1 MAKNLSRK
9 ITIYIDGKPAE
20 ASLEQLQDR
29 LRKLNNEQQRLPI
42 GTQEYIDK
50 SKEIGKIRQ
59 ILHDQK
65 VAVNNLGDNWLYA
78 SEKLANFSNVI
89 MGIQTIFQMADA
101 GIGKLKDLVA
111 DAAELDDAYADVMK
125 TTGLTRDEVLKLNE
139 SFKKM
144 DTRTA
149 REQLNQLAYEAGKL
163 GINSTQQ
170 VEQFVRAAD
179 KINIALGDV
188 LGEGAMV
195 TIGKLADVYS
205 KSTAQLTAAGDD
217 LEKKMLSI
225 GSAVNQLGQ
234 SSTAN
239 EGYLVEFLSRMG
251 GIATQANLS
260 ADAILGFASALDQ
273 DMMKQEMSATAFQKF
288 IMQLIKK
295 PAEFA
300 AAAHMEVKE
309 FSDLMQRD
317 MNEALLRVLEG
328 FKGQGGLVSLQPIF
342 EDLGLD
348 AARAASVISSMANSI
363 DQIREAQAIA
373 NDELTTGSSIIR
385 EFTTKNNTMQAQA
398 EKAKKAFQDMRLELG
413 EQLYPIVIHL
423 TRLSTSVIKGL
434 SGYLTLWRE
443 NRVAAAALTTA
454 TVTLVGWITRHRI
467 ATLASNAAT
476 AIKNKLDNLA
486 RISTLRK
493 AAATAKAKEAEE
505 AARLAYFKSRL
516 EEEKKI
522 LADRSYQLSEAG
534 LQRQTIAATEAQ
546 RWQTLVTKQQTVA
559 TEASSAAAKAHRAA
573 LLSIPWG
580 IIIAALTTVTA
591 LAVKAYRNSE
601 GFKISKAIKDAG
613 HQAAEAQG
621 KLRVL
626 RDRLEESKIGTEQYK
641 QALDELK
648 ELYPDIIAKHID
660 EEGHIRDL
668 AKAYQ
673 ELSAAARQS
682 AMDRVFAE
690 KTEEAYAD
698 LADVVSDSMDKI
710 RLHLKANHGNT
721 VSEAE
726 WDEVFKK
733 INIEVGKVADGTHTW
748 EEAMKRVKN
757 MYDEYG
763 IHGTHKSLFGDPV
776 NSSVDIAKALKTVQE
791 QYEKTEHIIARYSK
805 KLNQAGQEESQ
816 ATFSSLENA
825 RKRKDAVEAEI
836 SVLKKRMELL
846 SKRIGNGYDG
856 QAQYEQMKNRLYDL
870 EATARGTANEIAN
883 IEKALSGMSVEQ
895 MKIRA
900 EAVKQEIA
908 TLQYKMHVMGSV
920 AFVDFLTKKGLEDN
934 QAKIEQ
940 LNREWQTLSQEIEKA
955 EAAAAKAAS
964 GDAPTIA
971 SGNAE
976 KDLKKWQ
983 QVKEQAERLI
993 SDFNAKAQTGLSK
1006 TLAEIENRSASLRRD
1021 IEDSVG
1027 ATRQQKDALIAQVN
1041 EAEAAYKQTKI
1052 DEYIKKLTTEAEKFA
1067 KSNTSNEKLKQ
1078 VRDAAAR
1085 LARQL
1090 AEIDNQIN
1098 AINDDLQRKDISDS
1112 QRQQLE
1118 ALIQQY
1124 AAARQQ
1130 LSASAF
1136 RGIDTAVDTSS
1147 FSLSGDAAKDARAYA
1162 TLTGQIRNARQATE
1176 ELRNLTTNP
1185 DLRNEYEAQLTD
1197 LEEQQRTLDE
1207 IFSGAEQFANK
1218 VRKGKLLDNLISNLQ
1233 FFGDQALDILGNI
1246 FQIVNNIGQRELR
1259 EAEQLKDRNIANL
1272 DDQLAHGLISQEQY
1286 DNRKTKLE
1294 EDYQAKQKEIELE
1307 AWRREKLLNSS
1318 QAAMAGALA
1327 ILRVWSDAGNGP
1339 TAMRAVQTAIVGAA
1353 TLAQIAA
1360 IADEPEPYA
1369 RGGYVRDK
1377 KIMVGEAGSE
1387 WIASHRLLSDPVT
1400 APVIAALDSYQRFPA
1415 MAAVNMPAVN
1425 QVSQQRSESSRI
1437 NAALLAEMRRL
1448 ADYLSDPANRR
1459 AVISRRTQ
1467 ETFDANENFLR
1478 NAARL

>member
-9 ITIYIDGKPAE
+9 VTIYIDGKPAE
-20 ASLEQLQDR
+20 ASIQQLYQR
-29 LRKLNNEQQRLPI
+29 ISQLRNEQAKLPI
-42 GTQEYIDK
+42 GTQEYIEK
-50 SKEIGKIRQ
+50 SRELARLNAIYK
-59 ILHDQK
+59 DQK
-65 VAVNNLGDNWLYA
+65 SAVNDLGNSWKSTADH
-78 SEKLANFSNVI
+78 LANFSTI
-89 MGIQTIFQMADA
+89 LMGIKTLWGKASDA
-101 GIGKLKDLVA
+101 SAIISDLVA
-111 DAAELDDAYADVMK
+111 DAAELDDVYADVMK
-125 TTGLTRDEVLKLNE
+125 TTGLTRDQVLQLNE

-163 GINSTQQ
+163 GISSSQQ

-195 TIGKLADVYS
+195 TIGKLADVYA

-309 FSDLMQRD
+309 FTELMQRD

-328 FKGQGGLVSLQPIF
+328 FKGSGGLVSLQPIF

-385 EFTTKNNTMQAQA
+385 EFTSKNNTMQAQA

-413 EQLYPIVIHL
+413 EQLYPVVIHL

-434 SGYLTLWRE
+434 SGYLTLWKE
-443 NRVAAAALTTA
+443 NRAAAAALTTA
-454 TVTLVGWITRHRI
+454 TVTLVAWITRHRI

-476 AIKNKLDNLA
+476 AIKNKLDNLS
-486 RISTLRK
+486 RISSLRS
-493 AAATAKAKEAEE
+493 AAATAKATAAEE
-505 AARLAYFKSRL
+505 AERLAYFKNRL

-522 LADRSYQLSEAG
+522 LADRTLQYTEAG
-534 LQRQTIAATEAQ
+534 LQRQTIAAAEAQ
-546 RWQTLVTKQQTVA
+546 RWQALVTKQQTVA
-559 TEASSAAAKAHRAA
+559 TSAATAAAKAHRAA
-573 LLSIPWG
+573 LLAVPWG
-580 IIIAALTTVTA
+580 LIIASVTA
-591 LAVKAYRNSE
+591 LAAGIYSVWQNSKKAKQE
-601 GFKISKAIKDAG
+601 KFLADVA
-613 HQAAEAQG
+613 HQAGEAQG
-621 KLRVL
+621 RLNVLFDTLR
-626 RDRLEESKIGTEQYK
+626 RTTAGSNEYRQALEELRSQ
-641 QALDELK
+641 
-648 ELYPDIIAKHID
+648 YPDLIAQHID
-660 EEGHIRDL
+660 EEGRLRNLESAYRD
-668 AKAYQ
+668 
-673 ELSAAARQS
+673 LSAAARQS
-682 AMDRVFAE
+682 VYDRMFADKVAE
-690 KTEEAYAD
+690 SQGELAKKEQDTMKTIGKHIDRLAKNLSDAERTVIKQRFNALVVEAAESETSITD
-698 LADVVSDSMDKI
+698 IMS
-710 RLHLKANHGNT
+710 RLHDEFNRAGIERHTMGASIIVEELMRMRGAANL
-721 VSEAE
+721 A
-726 WDEVFKK
+726 K
-733 INIEVGKVADGTHTW
+733 
-748 EEAMKRVKN
+748 
-757 MYDEYG
+757 
-763 IHGTHKSLFGDPV
+763 
-776 NSSVDIAKALKTVQE
+776 KALEDLRVEMGASVNDPFGLQGKNLSQ
-791 QYEKTEHIIARYSK
+791 
-805 KLNQAGQEESQ
+805 LNAE
-816 ATFSSLENA
+816 LET
-825 RKRKDAVEAEI
+825 
-836 SVLKKRMELL
+836 
-846 SKRIGNGYDG
+846 
-856 QAQYEQMKNRLYDL
+856 AQRRL
-870 EATARGTANEIAN
+870 RSFQR
-883 IEKALSGMSVEQ
+883 ALDQGRE
-895 MKIRA
+895 
-900 EAVKQEIA
+900 
-908 TLQYKMHVMGSV
+908 G
-920 AFVDFLTKKGLEDN
+920 F
-934 QAKIEQ
+934 QAKIDNETA
-940 LNREWQTLSQEIEKA
+940 RIKA
-955 EAAAAKAAS
+955 IKQA
-964 GDAPTIA
+964 IA
-971 SGNAE
+971 SIPSTQSIPSTPSIESTQSTSTIPDPNQAE
-976 KDLKKWQ
+976 NDLKKWQ

-1021 IEDSVG
+1021 IEESVG

-1041 EAEAAYKQTKI
+1041 EAEDAYKRAKI

-1067 KSNTSNEKLKQ
+1067 KSDTSNEKLKQ

-1085 LARQL
+1085 LAQQL
-1090 AEIDNQIN
+1090 AEIDSQIN
-1098 AINDDLQRKDISDS
+1098 AIADDLQRSDISGS

-1147 FSLSGDAAKDARAYA
+1147 FSLSGDIDKDTKEYER
-1162 TLTGQIRNARQATE
+1162 LTKQIENARQATE
-1176 ELRNLTTNP
+1176 ELSNLAKDP
-1185 DLRNEYEAQLTD
+1185 AQRQEYELQTLALI
-1197 LEEQQRTLDE
+1197 EQQRTLDE

-1246 FQIVNNIGQRELR
+1246 FQIVNNIGQRELK
-1259 EAEQLKDRNIANL
+1259 EAEDLKDQNIKNL
-1272 DDQLAHGLISQEQY
+1272 DDQLAQGLITQEQY
-1286 DNRKTKLE
+1286 DKRKAKLE
-1294 EDYQAKQKEIELE
+1294 EDYQAKQKEIELA
-1307 AWRREKLLNSS
+1307 AWRREKWLNASE
-1318 QAAMAGALA
+1318 AAMAAALA
-1327 ILRVWSDAGNGP
+1327 ILRVWSDAGNGS
-1339 TAMRAVQTAIVGAA
+1339 TAMRAAKTAVVGAA

-1360 IADEPEPYA
+1360 IASEPEPYA

-1400 APVIAALDSYQRFPA
+1400 APVIATLDSYQRLPA

-1425 QVSQQRSESSRI
+1425 QVSQQRNESSRI

-1448 ADYLSDPANRR
+1448 ADYLSDPANRH

>member
-20 ASLEQLQDR
+20 ASLNDLRDHIKKLEREQA
-29 LRKLNNEQQRLPI
+29 KLPL
-42 GTQEYIDK
+42 GTQEYIEK
-50 SKEIGKIRQ
+50 SKELSRLKGIVLEQRAA
-59 ILHDQK
+59 LNDL
-65 VAVNNLGDNWLYA
+65 NNSWKSA
-78 SEKLANFSNVI
+78 SEKLAGYSNI
-89 MGIQTIFQMADA
+89 LMGIQSLFQMADA

-125 TTGLTRDEVLKLNE
+125 TTGLTRDQVLQLNE

-309 FSDLMQRD
+309 FTELMQRD

-413 EQLYPIVIHL
+413 EQLYPVVIHL

-434 SGYLTLWRE
+434 SGYLTLWKE
-443 NRVAAAALTTA
+443 NRAAAAALTTA
-454 TVTLVGWITRHRI
+454 TVTLVAWITRHRI

-476 AIKNKLDNLA
+476 AIKNKLDDLA

-493 AAATAKAKEAEE
+493 AAATAKATAAVEKE
-505 AARLAYFKSRL
+505 RLAALKAEL
-516 EEEKKI
+516 AEAKKI
-522 LADRSYQLSEAG
+522 ATMKVEASDYSALTVKTMAQG
-534 LQRQTIAATEAQ
+534 RATSLLTAITEQ
-546 RWQTLVTKQQTVA
+546 ETVA
-559 TEASSAAAKAHRAA
+559 TEASIAATKAKSAALRATPWGLIIAGISAAAYGLAKLIQHQRRFKTEA
-573 LLSIPWG
+573 SE
-580 IIIAALTTVTA
+580 TNK
-591 LAVKAYRNSE
+591 AVKSQSVEVNYLFDKLERLNSSSEEYRE
-601 GFKISKAIKDAG
+601 TLD
-613 HQAAEAQG
+613 
-621 KLRVL
+621 KLN
-626 RDRLEESKIGTEQYK
+626 Q
-641 QALDELK
+641 
-648 ELYPDIIAKHID
+648 LYPDILSKYTD
-660 EEGHIRDL
+660 EKGRLLDL
-668 AKAYQ
+668 
-673 ELSAAARQS
+673 AAARQ
-682 AMDRVFAE
+682 AVI
-690 KTEEAYAD
+690 
-698 LADVVSDSMDKI
+698 DKI
-710 RLHLKANHGNT
+710 REQVVEQRKLDKLSEIAGDFGET
-721 VSEAE
+721 QERELQRLRETLRSQSLFEDVSRLLPKDYSAPA
-726 WDEVFKK
+726 DYHD
-733 INIEVGKVADGTHTW
+733 ILGKVRNATTGKGFINWGALDRQVYRYVKAVN
-748 EEAMKRVKN
+748 EAYYETKEFN
-757 MYDEYG
+757 ELYAGLGGNEDNNPDPFQLAG
-763 IHGTHKSLFGDPV
+763 KSLQQLQSELQAAQQRLQAFNRAVSQGREGFSDKV
-776 NSSVDIAKALKTVQE
+776 A
-791 QYEKTEHIIARYSK
+791 TE
-805 KLNQAGQEESQ
+805 
-816 ATFSSLENA
+816 
-825 RKRKDAVEAEI
+825 
-836 SVLKKRMELL
+836 
-846 SKRIGNGYDG
+846 
-856 QAQYEQMKNRLYDL
+856 
-870 EATARGTANEIAN
+870 TARI
-883 IEKALSGMSVEQ
+883 KA
-895 MKIRA
+895 I
-900 EAVKQEIA
+900 KQA
-908 TLQYKMHVMGSV
+908 
-920 AFVDFLTKKGLEDN
+920 
-934 QAKIEQ
+934 
-940 LNREWQTLSQEIEKA
+940 
-955 EAAAAKAAS
+955 
-964 GDAPTIA
+964 IA
-971 SGNAE
+971 SIPSIKSIESTQSTSTIPDPKQAE
-976 KDLKKWQ
+976 KDLKKWE

-993 SDFNAKAQTGLSK
+993 SDFSAKAQSGLSR

-1021 IEDSVG
+1021 IEESVG

-1041 EAEAAYKQTKI
+1041 EAEAAYKQAKI
-1052 DEYIKKLTTEAEKFA
+1052 DEYIKKLNTEAA
-1067 KSNTSNEKLKQ
+1067 KLGDTGSQ
-1078 VRDAAAR
+1078 PVDRVRQAAAR
-1085 LARQL
+1085 LAQQL

-1124 AAARQQ
+1124 AAAKQQ

-1147 FSLSGDAAKDARAYA
+1147 FSLSGDVAKDAKEYER
-1162 TLTGQIRNARQATE
+1162 LSQQISNARQATE
-1176 ELRNLTTNP
+1176 ELEKYATNP
-1185 DLRNEYEAQLTD
+1185 AQRQEYELQTLALI
-1197 LEEQQRTLDE
+1197 EQQRTLDE
-1207 IFSGAEQFANK
+1207 IYSGAEQFADK
-1218 VRKGKLLDNLISNLQ
+1218 VRQGKLLDNLISNLQ

-1272 DDQLAHGLISQEQY
+1272 DDQLAQGLISQEQY
-1286 DNRKTKLE
+1286 DKRKTKLE
-1294 EDYQAKQKEIELE
+1294 EDYQTKQKEIELA

-1318 QAAMAGALA
+1318 QAAMAAALA
-1327 ILRVWSDAGNGP
+1327 ILRVWSDAGNGT
-1339 TAMRAVQTAIVGAA
+1339 TAMRAVQTAVVGAA
-1353 TLAQIAA
+1353 TLSQIAA
-1360 IADEPEPYA
+1360 IASEPEPYA

-1425 QVSQQRSESSRI
+1425 QVSQQRNESSRI

>member
-20 ASLEQLQDR
+20 ASLNDLRDHIKKLEREQA
-29 LRKLNNEQQRLPI
+29 KLPL
-42 GTQEYIDK
+42 GTQEYIEK
-50 SKEIGKIRQ
+50 SKELSRLKGIVLEQRAA
-59 ILHDQK
+59 LNDL
-65 VAVNNLGDNWLYA
+65 NNSWKSA
-78 SEKLANFSNVI
+78 SEKLAGYSYI
-89 MGIQTIFQMADA
+89 LMGIQSLFQMADA

-111 DAAELDDAYADVMK
+111 DAASLDDAYADVMK

-309 FSDLMQRD
+309 FTELMQRD

-348 AARAASVISSMANSI
+348 TARAASVISSMANSI

-413 EQLYPIVIHL
+413 EQLYPVVIHL

-434 SGYLTLWRE
+434 SGYLSLWKE
-443 NRVAAAALTTA
+443 NWAAAAALTTA
-454 TVTLVGWITRHRI
+454 TVTLVAWITRHRI

-493 AAATAKAKEAEE
+493 AAATAKATAAVEKE
-505 AARLAYFKSRL
+505 RLAALKAEL
-516 EEEKKI
+516 AEAKKI
-522 LADRSYQLSEAG
+522 ATMKVEASDYSALTVKTMAQG
-534 LQRQTIAATEAQ
+534 RATSLLTAI
-546 RWQTLVTKQQTVA
+546 TKQETVA
-559 TEASSAAAKAHRAA
+559 TEASIAATKAKSAALRATPWGLIIAGISAAAY
-573 LLSIPWG
+573 G
-580 IIIAALTTVTA
+580 
-591 LAVKAYRNSE
+591 LAKLIQHQRRFKTEASE
-601 GFKISKAIKDAG
+601 TNKAIAS
-613 HQAAEAQG
+613 QSTEANYLFD
-621 KLRVL
+621 KLE
-626 RDRLEESKIGTEQYK
+626 RLNSSSEEYK
-641 QALDELK
+641 ETLDKLNQ
-648 ELYPDIIAKHID
+648 LYPDILKKYDLERA
-660 EEGHIRDL
+660 GLMAIRN
-668 AKAYQ
+668 
-673 ELSAAARQS
+673 ARQE
-682 AMDRVFAE
+682 VI
-690 KTEEAYAD
+690 
-698 LADVVSDSMDKI
+698 DKI
-710 RLHLKANHGNT
+710 REQIVEQRRLDKL
-721 VSEAE
+721 SELEGDYTEKYENAA
-726 WDEVFKK
+726 KK
-733 INIEVGKVADGTHTW
+733 IQSIIGNQQQFNDIMAALPKSYTEDVTAYTKAAALAGEKYEAIIPHIVRIQKIQKDLYNDQKEYNDLYNAIFGKDSQSDTDNDPFNLAGKSIVTLKKQL
-748 EEAMKRVKN
+748 EKFQK
-757 MYDEYG
+757 EYKD
-763 IHGTHKSLFGDPV
+763 IIVQV
-776 NSSVDIAKALKTVQE
+776 NS
-791 QYEKTEHIIARYSK
+791 
-805 KLNQAGQEESQ
+805 
-816 ATFSSLENA
+816 
-825 RKRKDAVEAEI
+825 
-836 SVLKKRMELL
+836 
-846 SKRIGNGYDG
+846 
-856 QAQYEQMKNRLYDL
+856 
-870 EATARGTANEIAN
+870 
-883 IEKALSGMSVEQ
+883 
-895 MKIRA
+895 
-900 EAVKQEIA
+900 
-908 TLQYKMHVMGSV
+908 LQ
-920 AFVDFLTKKGLEDN
+920 
-934 QAKIEQ
+934 QQ
-940 LNREWQTLSQEIEKA
+940 LNDSSNKRGDRSGIELQLYRANQQADNLNKKMEAYRQAITNLSPKPE
-955 EAAAAKAAS
+955 
-964 GDAPTIA
+964 PTSSSTSDFIPDPKQ
-971 SGNAE
+971 AE

-993 SDFNAKAQTGLSK
+993 SDFSAKAQSGLSR

-1021 IEDSVG
+1021 IEESVG

-1041 EAEAAYKQTKI
+1041 EAEAAYKQAKI
-1052 DEYIKKLTTEAEKFA
+1052 DEYIKKLNTEAEKFA
-1067 KSNTSNEKLKQ
+1067 KSNTSNEKLNQ

-1085 LARQL
+1085 LAQQL

-1098 AINDDLQRKDISDS
+1098 AIADDLQRKDISDS

-1124 AAARQQ
+1124 AAAKQQ

-1147 FSLSGDAAKDARAYA
+1147 FSLSGDLAKDAKAYA

-1176 ELRNLTTNP
+1176 ELRNLATDP

-1272 DDQLAHGLISQEQY
+1272 DDQLAQGLISQEQY

-1294 EDYQAKQKEIELE
+1294 EDYQAKQKEIELA

-1327 ILRVWSDAGNGP
+1327 ILRVWSEAGNGP
-1339 TAMRAVQTAIVGAA
+1339 TTARAAQTVIVGAA

>member
-1 MAKNLSRK
+1 MAKTLSRK
-9 ITIYIDGKPAE
+9 VTIYIDGKPAE
-20 ASLEQLQDR
+20 ASLKDIRSQIQILEREQA
-29 LRKLNNEQQRLPI
+29 KLPI
-42 GTQEYIDK
+42 GTQEYIEK
-50 SKEIGKIRQ
+50 SMELRRLKGV
-59 ILHDQK
+59 ILDQK
-65 VAVNNLGDNWLYA
+65 VAINGLETSWRSA
-78 SEKLANFSNVI
+78 SEKLASYSNVL
-89 MGIQTIFQMADA
+89 MGLQSIFQMADA

-125 TTGLTRDEVLKLNE
+125 TTGLTRDQVLQLNE

-217 LEKKMLSI
+217 LERKMLSI

-260 ADAILGFASALDQ
+260 ADAILGYASALDQ

-288 IMQLIKK
+288 IMQLIKQ

-309 FSDLMQRD
+309 FTELMQRD

-443 NRVAAAALTTA
+443 NRAAAVALTTA
-454 TVTLVGWITRHRI
+454 TVTLVGWITRYRI
-467 ATLASNAAT
+467 ATIASNAAT
-476 AIKNKLDNLA
+476 AIKNKFNDLA

-559 TEASSAAAKAHRAA
+559 TEASTAAAKAHRAA

-757 MYDEYG
+757 LYDVYG

-908 TLQYKMHVMGSV
+908 TLQYKMHVMGSL

-993 SDFNAKAQTGLSK
+993 SDFSAKAQSGLSR

-1021 IEDSVG
+1021 IEESVG

-1041 EAEAAYKQTKI
+1041 EAEAAYKQAKI
-1052 DEYIKKLTTEAEKFA
+1052 DEYIKKLNTEAA
-1067 KSNTSNEKLKQ
+1067 KLGDTGSQ
-1078 VRDAAAR
+1078 PVDRVRQAAAR
-1085 LARQL
+1085 LAQQL
-1090 AEIDNQIN
+1090 AEIDSQIN
-1098 AINDDLQRKDISDS
+1098 VIADDLQRSDISDT
-1112 QRQQLE
+1112 QRQQLQ

-1124 AAARQQ
+1124 SAAKQQ

-1147 FSLSGDAAKDARAYA
+1147 FSLSGDVAKDAHAYA
-1162 TLTGQIRNARQATE
+1162 ALTGQIRNARQATE
-1176 ELRNLTTNP
+1176 QLRNLATDP
-1185 DLRNEYEAQLTD
+1185 ALRNEYEAQLTD

-1207 IFSGAEQFANK
+1207 IYSGAEQFANK

-1272 DDQLAHGLISQEQY
+1272 DDQLAQGLISQEQY
-1286 DNRKTKLE
+1286 DKRKAKLE

-1318 QAAMAGALA
+1318 QAAMAAALA
-1327 ILRVWSDAGNGP
+1327 ILRVWSDAGNGT
-1339 TAMRAVQTAIVGAA
+1339 TAMRAVQTAVVGAA

-1360 IADEPEPYA
+1360 IANEPEPYA

-1400 APVIAALDSYQRFPA
+1400 APVIAALDSYQRLPA
-1415 MAAVNMPAVN
+1415 MAAVNLPAVN
-1425 QVSQQRSESSRI
+1425 QVSSQRNESSRI

>member
-9 ITIYIDGKPAE
+9 VTIYIDGKPAE
-20 ASLEQLQDR
+20 ASLEQLQQR
-29 LRKLNNEQQRLPI
+29 LRKLSNEQQRLPI

-50 SKEIGKIRQ
+50 SKEIRRIQQ

-65 VAVNNLGDNWLYA
+65 VAVNDLGNNWLYA

-89 MGIQTIFQMADA
+89 MGIQTLFQMADA

-111 DAAELDDAYADVMK
+111 DAASLDDAYADVMK

-195 TIGKLADVYS
+195 TIGKLADVYA

-309 FSDLMQRD
+309 FTELMQRD

-413 EQLYPIVIHL
+413 EQLYPVVIHL
-423 TRLSTSVIKGL
+423 TRLSTTAIKGL
-434 SGYLTLWRE
+434 SGYLTLWKE
-443 NRVAAAALTTA
+443 NRFAAAALTTA

-559 TEASSAAAKAHRAA
+559 TAAATAATKAQRTA
-573 LLSIPWG
+573 LLSLPWG
-580 IIIAALTTVTA
+580 IIIVAVTA
-591 LAVKAYRNSE
+591 LAVK
-601 GFKISKAIKDAG
+601 ISNLVK
-613 HQAAEAQG
+613 QQRRFNAEAEETNGQIKSQSKEANYLFS
-621 KLRVL
+621 KLEACVEGTDEYRQTL
-626 RDRLEESKIGTEQYK
+626 DRLNQ
-641 QALDELK
+641 
-648 ELYPDIIAKHID
+648 LYPDILAKYTD
-660 EEGHIRDL
+660 EEGRL
-668 AKAYQ
+668 
-673 ELSAAARQS
+673 LNLAAARQ
-682 AMDRVFAE
+682 AVI
-690 KTEEAYAD
+690 
-698 LADVVSDSMDKI
+698 DKI
-710 RLHLKANHGNT
+710 REQVIEQRKLDHLSEIAGTFGEKQEKSLSRIQRVLSRWYDDDQAAKIFTRIKNLLPEDYGVRITAAQQKDIIDRIKDYVPKAWDENMNPLVNRVNDYIYAVNQAYSDTQEFEKLYEGFGHNEDPFGLAGK
-721 VSEAE
+721 SLQALEAE
-726 WDEVFKK
+726 LQASNKK
-733 INIEVGKVADGTHTW
+733 IA
-748 EEAMKRVKN
+748 
-757 MYDEYG
+757 
-763 IHGTHKSLFGDPV
+763 SF
-776 NSSVDIAKALKTVQE
+776 Q
-791 QYEKTEHIIARYSK
+791 
-805 KLNQAGQEESQ
+805 
-816 ATFSSLENA
+816 
-825 RKRKDAVEAEI
+825 
-836 SVLKKRMELL
+836 
-846 SKRIGNGYDG
+846 
-856 QAQYEQMKNRLYDL
+856 
-870 EATARGTANEIAN
+870 RGLDQGRE
-883 IEKALSGMSVEQ
+883 G
-895 MKIRA
+895 
-900 EAVKQEIA
+900 
-908 TLQYKMHVMGSV
+908 
-920 AFVDFLTKKGLEDN
+920 F
-934 QAKIEQ
+934 QAKIDNETAR
-940 LNREWQTLSQEIEKA
+940 LKA
-955 EAAAAKAAS
+955 IQKAIAS
-964 GDAPTIA
+964 INSTQSTQSTPTAQPAPTTDPEQ
-971 SGNAE
+971 AE
-976 KDLKKWQ
+976 KDLKKWE

-993 SDFNAKAQTGLSK
+993 SDFSAKAQSGLSR

-1021 IEDSVG
+1021 IEQSVG

-1041 EAEAAYKQTKI
+1041 EAEAAYKQAKI
-1052 DEYIKKLTTEAEKFA
+1052 DEYIKKLNTEAEKFA
-1067 KSNTSNEKLKQ
+1067 KSNTSNEKLNQ

-1085 LARQL
+1085 LAQQL
-1090 AEIDNQIN
+1090 SEIDNQIN
-1098 AINDDLQRKDISDS
+1098 AIADDLQRKDISDS

-1124 AAARQQ
+1124 AAAKQQ

-1147 FSLSGDAAKDARAYA
+1147 FSLSGDVAKDSKAYA

-1176 ELRNLTTNP
+1176 ELRDLATDP
-1185 DLRNEYEAQLTD
+1185 DLRNEYEAQLTE

-1207 IFSGAEQFANK
+1207 IYSGAEQFANK

-1246 FQIVNNIGQRELR
+1246 FKIVDNIGQKELN
-1259 EAEQLKDRNIANL
+1259 EAEDLKDKNIKNL
-1272 DDQLAHGLISQEQY
+1272 DDQLAQGLITQEQY
-1286 DNRKTKLE
+1286 DKRKAKLE
-1294 EDYQAKQKEIELE
+1294 EDYQAKQKEIELA
-1307 AWRREKLLNSS
+1307 AWRREKWLNASE
-1318 QAAMAGALA
+1318 AAMAAALA
-1327 ILRVWSDAGNGP
+1327 ILRVWSDAGNGT
-1339 TAMRAVQTAIVGAA
+1339 TAMRAAQTAVVGAA

-1360 IADEPEPYA
+1360 IATEPEPYA
-1369 RGGYVRDK
+1369 RGGFVRDK

-1387 WIASHRLLSDPVT
+1387 WIASHRLLTDPVT
-1400 APVIAALDSYQRFPA
+1400 APVIAALDNYQRLPS
-1415 MAAVNMPAVN
+1415 MAAVNMPAVR
-1425 QVSQQRSESSRI
+1425 QVSQQRNESARI
-1437 NAALLAEMRRL
+1437 NAALLVEVQRL
-1448 ADYLSDPANRR
+1448 AAYLSDPDNRR

-1478 NAARL
+1478 SIARL

>member
-9 ITIYIDGKPAE
+9 VTIYIDGKPAE
-20 ASLEQLQDR
+20 ASIQQLNAQLNR
-29 LRKLNNEQQRLPI
+29 LLNVQKKLPI

-50 SKEIGKIRQ
+50 TNEIARIRQ
-59 ILHDQK
+59 ILHDQS
-65 VAVNNLGDNWLYA
+65 VAANDLGNSWKSATDKIAQY
-78 SEKLANFSNVI
+78 STFI
-89 MGIQTIFQMADA
+89 MGLQSIFQMADA

-195 TIGKLADVYS
+195 TIGKLAEVYA

-309 FSDLMQRD
+309 FTELMQRD

-413 EQLYPIVIHL
+413 EQLYPVVIHL
-423 TRLSTSVIKGL
+423 TRLSTSVTKGL

-443 NRVAAAALTTA
+443 NRAAAAALTTA
-454 TVTLVGWITRHRI
+454 TVTLVAWITRHRI
-467 ATLASNAAT
+467 ATLGLTAANIKRKAAAALEAAGNSILNATIKAGTVATKTATVAKQQASLVSLRLQKAHIALAASNKTVSYTIDGIKYSSDRLTAARNLDIAITRQQATANKTLAASFKAVPWGWVIAIVTTAAT
-476 AIKNKLDNLA
+476 AISGLYNNSKKVKQEKFLDDVA
-486 RISTLRK
+486 RQAGVAQGRLNYLFDTLRRT
-493 AAATAKAKEAEE
+493 TAGSKQYNQA
-505 AARLAYFKSRL
+505 L
-516 EEEKKI
+516 EE
-522 LADRSYQLSEAG
+522 LRSQ
-534 LQRQTIAATEAQ
+534 
-546 RWQTLVTKQQTVA
+546 
-559 TEASSAAAKAHRAA
+559 
-573 LLSIPWG
+573 
-580 IIIAALTTVTA
+580 
-591 LAVKAYRNSE
+591 
-601 GFKISKAIKDAG
+601 
-613 HQAAEAQG
+613 
-621 KLRVL
+621 
-626 RDRLEESKIGTEQYK
+626 
-641 QALDELK
+641 
-648 ELYPDIIAKHID
+648 YPDLIAQHID
-660 EEGHIRDL
+660 EEGKLRNLEAAYKDL
-668 AKAYQ
+668 
-673 ELSAAARQS
+673 SNAARQS
-682 AMDRVFAE
+682 VYDRMFADKVAE
-690 KTEEAYAD
+690 SQGELAKKEQDTMKTIGKHIDRLAKNLSDAERTVIKQRFNALVVEAAESETSIID
-698 LADVVSDSMDKI
+698 IMS
-710 RLHLKANHGNT
+710 RLHDEFNRAGIERHTTGASIIVNELMRMRGEANL
-721 VSEAE
+721 A
-726 WDEVFKK
+726 K
-733 INIEVGKVADGTHTW
+733 
-748 EEAMKRVKN
+748 
-757 MYDEYG
+757 
-763 IHGTHKSLFGDPV
+763 
-776 NSSVDIAKALKTVQE
+776 KALEDLRVEMGASVNDPFGLQGKNLSQ
-791 QYEKTEHIIARYSK
+791 
-805 KLNQAGQEESQ
+805 LNAE
-816 ATFSSLENA
+816 LET
-825 RKRKDAVEAEI
+825 
-836 SVLKKRMELL
+836 
-846 SKRIGNGYDG
+846 
-856 QAQYEQMKNRLYDL
+856 AQRRL
-870 EATARGTANEIAN
+870 RSFQR
-883 IEKALSGMSVEQ
+883 ALDQGRE
-895 MKIRA
+895 
-900 EAVKQEIA
+900 
-908 TLQYKMHVMGSV
+908 G
-920 AFVDFLTKKGLEDN
+920 F
-934 QAKIEQ
+934 QAKIDTETA
-940 LNREWQTLSQEIEKA
+940 RIKA
-955 EAAAAKAAS
+955 IKQA
-964 GDAPTIA
+964 IA
-971 SGNAE
+971 SIPSTPSIESTQPTSTIPDPKQAE

-983 QVKEQAERLI
+983 QVKEQAERFI
-993 SDFNAKAQTGLSK
+993 SDFSAKAQSGLSR

-1021 IEDSVG
+1021 IEESVG
-1027 ATRQQKDALIAQVN
+1027 ATRQQKDALIAQVG
-1041 EAEAAYKQTKI
+1041 EAEAAYKQAKI
-1052 DEYIKKLTTEAEKFA
+1052 DEYIKKLNTEAEKFA
-1067 KSNTSNEKLKQ
+1067 KSNTSNEKLNQ

-1085 LARQL
+1085 LAQQL

-1098 AINDDLQRKDISDS
+1098 AIADDLQRSDISDS

-1147 FSLSGDAAKDARAYA
+1147 FSLSGDIDKDAKEYER
-1162 TLTGQIRNARQATE
+1162 LTQQISNARQATE
-1176 ELRNLTTNP
+1176 ELEKYATNP
-1185 DLRNEYEAQLTD
+1185 AQRQEYELQTLALI
-1197 LEEQQRTLDE
+1197 EQQRTLDE
-1207 IFSGAEQFANK
+1207 IFSGAEQFADK

-1272 DDQLAHGLISQEQY
+1272 DDQLAQGLISQEQY
-1286 DNRKTKLE
+1286 DKRKTKLE

-1327 ILRVWSDAGNGP
+1327 ILRVWSDAGNGT
-1339 TAMRAVQTAIVGAA
+1339 TAMRAAQTAVVGAA

-1360 IADEPEPYA
+1360 IASEPEPYA

-1425 QVSQQRSESSRI
+1425 QVSQQRNDSSRI

-1478 NAARL
+1478 TAARL

>member
-9 ITIYIDGKPAE
+9 VTIYIDGKPAE
-20 ASLEQLQDR
+20 ASLSDLHNHIKKLEREQA
-29 LRKLNNEQQRLPI
+29 KLPI

-50 SKEIGKIRQ
+50 TKEIARIRQ
-59 ILHDQK
+59 ILHDQSIAAK
-65 VAVNNLGDNWLYA
+65 DLGNNWKSATDKIAQY
-78 SEKLANFSNVI
+78 STFI
-89 MGIQTIFQMADA
+89 MGIQSIFQMADA

-111 DAAELDDAYADVMK
+111 DAAELDDVYADVMK
-125 TTGLTRDEVLKLNE
+125 TTGLTRDQVLQLNE

-260 ADAILGFASALDQ
+260 ADAILGYASALDQ

-309 FSDLMQRD
+309 FTELMQRD

-373 NDELTTGSSIIR
+373 NDELTTGNSIIR

-413 EQLYPIVIHL
+413 EQLYPVVIHL
-423 TRLSTSVIKGL
+423 TRLSTTAIKGL
-434 SGYLTLWRE
+434 SGYLSLWRE
-443 NRVAAAALTTA
+443 NRAAAAALTTA
-454 TVTLVGWITRHRI
+454 TVTLVAWITRHRI

-476 AIKNKLDNLA
+476 AIKNKLDDLA

-493 AAATAKAKEAEE
+493 AAATAKATAAEE
-505 AARLAYFKSRL
+505 AERLAYFKSRL

-546 RWQTLVTKQQTVA
+546 RWQALVTKQQTVA

-573 LLSIPWG
+573 LLAVPWG
-580 IIIAALTTVTA
+580 LIIASVTA
-591 LAVKAYRNSE
+591 LAAGIYSVWQNSKKAKQEKFLANVARQ
-601 GFKISKAIKDAG
+601 AG
-613 HQAAEAQG
+613 EAQG
-621 KLRVL
+621 RLNVLFDTLR
-626 RDRLEESKIGTEQYK
+626 RTTAGSNEYRQALEELRSQ
-641 QALDELK
+641 
-648 ELYPDIIAKHID
+648 YPDLIAQHID
-660 EEGHIRDL
+660 EEGRLRNLESAYRD
-668 AKAYQ
+668 
-673 ELSAAARQS
+673 LSAAARQS
-682 AMDRVFAE
+682 VYDRMFADKVAESQGELAKKEQDAMKTIGRHIDRMAKNISDAE
-690 KTEEAYAD
+690 RTAVKQRFNALVVEAAETETNITD
-698 LADVVSDSMDKI
+698 ILS
-710 RLHLKANHGNT
+710 RLH
-721 VSEAE
+721 
-726 WDEVFKK
+726 DELSR
-733 INIEVGKVADGTHTW
+733 A
-748 EEAMKRVKN
+748 
-757 MYDEYG
+757 G
-763 IHGTHKSLFGDPV
+763 IDRHSTG
-776 NSSVDIAKALKTVQE
+776 
-791 QYEKTEHIIARYSK
+791 
-805 KLNQAGQEESQ
+805 
-816 ATFSSLENA
+816 
-825 RKRKDAVEAEI
+825 
-836 SVLKKRMELL
+836 
-846 SKRIGNGYDG
+846 
-856 QAQYEQMKNRLYDL
+856 
-870 EATARGTANEIAN
+870 AN
-883 IEKALSGMSVEQ
+883 IIVNEL
-895 MKIRA
+895 MKIRG
-900 EAVKQEIA
+900 EANLAHQA
-908 TLQYKMHVMGSV
+908 
-920 AFVDFLTKKGLEDN
+920 LEDLRVEMGASVN
-934 QAKIEQ
+934 DPFGLQGKNLSQLNAELETAQRRLRSFQRALDQGREGFQAKIDNETA
-940 LNREWQTLSQEIEKA
+940 RIKA
-955 EAAAAKAAS
+955 IKQA
-964 GDAPTIA
+964 IA
-971 SGNAE
+971 SIPSTQSTSSSPTSTPLADPAQAE

-993 SDFNAKAQTGLSK
+993 SDFSAKAHSGLSR

-1021 IEDSVG
+1021 IEQSVG
-1027 ATRQQKDALIAQVN
+1027 ATRQQKDALIAQVG
-1041 EAEAAYKQTKI
+1041 EAEAAYKQAKI
-1052 DEYIKKLTTEAEKFA
+1052 DEYIKKLNTEAEKFA
-1067 KSNTSNEKLKQ
+1067 KFNTSNEKLNQ

-1085 LARQL
+1085 LAQQL
-1090 AEIDNQIN
+1090 AEIDSQIN
-1098 AINDDLQRKDISDS
+1098 AIADDLQRSDISGS
-1112 QRQQLE
+1112 QRQQFE

-1162 TLTGQIRNARQATE
+1162 ALTGQIRNARQATE
-1176 ELRNLTTNP
+1176 QLRNLATDP
-1185 DLRNEYEAQLTD
+1185 ALLNEYEAQLTD

-1207 IFSGAEQFANK
+1207 IYSSAEQFANK

-1246 FQIVNNIGQRELR
+1246 FQIVNNIGQRELH

-1272 DDQLAHGLISQEQY
+1272 DDQLAQGLISQEQY
-1286 DNRKTKLE
+1286 DKRKTKLE

-1318 QAAMAGALA
+1318 QAAMAAALA
-1327 ILRVWSDAGNGP
+1327 ILRVWSDAGNGT
-1339 TAMRAVQTAIVGAA
+1339 TAMRAVQTAVVGAA

-1360 IADEPEPYA
+1360 IASEPEPYA

-1377 KIMVGEAGSE
+1377 KIMVAEAGSE

-1400 APVIAALDSYQRFPA
+1400 APVIAALDSYQRLPA
-1415 MAAVNMPAVN
+1415 MAAVNLPAVN
-1425 QVSQQRSESSRI
+1425 QVSQQRNESSRI

>member
-1 MAKNLSRK
+1 
-9 ITIYIDGKPAE
+9 
-20 ASLEQLQDR
+20 
-29 LRKLNNEQQRLPI
+29 
-42 GTQEYIDK
+42 
-50 SKEIGKIRQ
+50 
-59 ILHDQK
+59 
-65 VAVNNLGDNWLYA
+65 
-78 SEKLANFSNVI
+78 

-309 FSDLMQRD
+309 FTELMQRD

-413 EQLYPIVIHL
+413 EQLYPVVIHL

-434 SGYLTLWRE
+434 SGYLTLWKE
-443 NRVAAAALTTA
+443 NWAAAAALTTA

-467 ATLASNAAT
+467 ATIASNAAT
-476 AIKNKLDNLA
+476 AIKNKLDDLA

-493 AAATAKAKEAEE
+493 AAATAKATAAVEKERLSTLKAELAE
-505 AARLAYFKSRL
+505 A
-516 EEEKKI
+516 KKI
-522 LADRSYQLSEAG
+522 ATMKVEASDYSALTVKTMAQG
-534 LQRQTIAATEAQ
+534 RATSLLTAI
-546 RWQTLVTKQQTVA
+546 TKQETVA
-559 TEASSAAAKAHRAA
+559 TEASIAASKAKSAALRATPWGLIIAGISAAAYGLAKLIQHQRRFKAEA
-573 LLSIPWG
+573 
-580 IIIAALTTVTA
+580 
-591 LAVKAYRNSE
+591 SE
-601 GFKISKAIKDAG
+601 TNKAIAS
-613 HQAAEAQG
+613 QSTEANYLFD
-621 KLRVL
+621 KLE
-626 RDRLEESKIGTEQYK
+626 RLNSSSEEYK
-641 QALDELK
+641 ETLDKLNQ
-648 ELYPDIIAKHID
+648 LYPDILKKYDLERA
-660 EEGHIRDL
+660 GLMAIRN
-668 AKAYQ
+668 
-673 ELSAAARQS
+673 ARQE
-682 AMDRVFAE
+682 VI
-690 KTEEAYAD
+690 
-698 LADVVSDSMDKI
+698 DKI
-710 RLHLKANHGNT
+710 REQIVEQRRLDKL
-721 VSEAE
+721 SELEGDYTEKYENAA
-726 WDEVFKK
+726 KK
-733 INIEVGKVADGTHTW
+733 IQSIIGNQQQFNDIMAALPKSYTEDVTAYTKAAALAGEKYEAIIPHIVRIQKIQKDLYNDQKEYNDLYNAIFGKDSQSNTDNDPFNLAGKSIVTLKKQL
-748 EEAMKRVKN
+748 EKFQK
-757 MYDEYG
+757 EYKD
-763 IHGTHKSLFGDPV
+763 IIVQV
-776 NSSVDIAKALKTVQE
+776 NS
-791 QYEKTEHIIARYSK
+791 
-805 KLNQAGQEESQ
+805 
-816 ATFSSLENA
+816 
-825 RKRKDAVEAEI
+825 
-836 SVLKKRMELL
+836 
-846 SKRIGNGYDG
+846 
-856 QAQYEQMKNRLYDL
+856 
-870 EATARGTANEIAN
+870 
-883 IEKALSGMSVEQ
+883 
-895 MKIRA
+895 
-900 EAVKQEIA
+900 
-908 TLQYKMHVMGSV
+908 LQ
-920 AFVDFLTKKGLEDN
+920 
-934 QAKIEQ
+934 QQ
-940 LNREWQTLSQEIEKA
+940 LNDSSNKRGDRSGIELQLYRANQQADNLNKKMEAYRQAITNLSPKPE
-955 EAAAAKAAS
+955 
-964 GDAPTIA
+964 PTSSSTSDFIPDPKQ
-971 SGNAE
+971 AE

-993 SDFNAKAQTGLSK
+993 FDFSAKAQSGLSR

-1021 IEDSVG
+1021 IEESVG

-1041 EAEAAYKQTKI
+1041 EAEAAYKQAKI
-1052 DEYIKKLTTEAEKFA
+1052 DEYIKKLNTEAA
-1067 KSNTSNEKLKQ
+1067 KLGDTGSQ
-1078 VRDAAAR
+1078 PVDRVRQAAAR
-1085 LARQL
+1085 LAQQL

-1098 AINDDLQRKDISDS
+1098 AIADDLQRKDISDS
-1112 QRQQLE
+1112 QRQQFE

-1147 FSLSGDAAKDARAYA
+1147 FSLSGDIDKDAKEYER
-1162 TLTGQIRNARQATE
+1162 LSQQISNARQATE
-1176 ELRNLTTNP
+1176 EMEKLATDPAQRQ
-1185 DLRNEYEAQLTD
+1185 EYELQTLALI
-1197 LEEQQRTLDE
+1197 EQQRTLDE
-1207 IFSGAEQFANK
+1207 IYSGAEQFADK
-1218 VRKGKLLDNLISNLQ
+1218 VRKGRLLEGLVSNLQ

-1272 DDQLAHGLISQEQY
+1272 DDQLARNLISQEQY
-1286 DNRKTKLE
+1286 DKRKTKLE

-1307 AWRREKLLNSS
+1307 AFRREKLLNSS
-1318 QAAMAGALA
+1318 QAAMAAALA
-1327 ILRVWSDAGNGP
+1327 ILRVWSDAGNGT
-1339 TAMRAVQTAIVGAA
+1339 TAMRAAQTAVVGAA

-1360 IADEPEPYA
+1360 IASEPEPYA
-1369 RGGYVRDK
+1369 RGGFVRDK

-1387 WIASHRLLSDPVT
+1387 WIASHRLLTDPVT

-1425 QVSQQRSESSRI
+1425 QVSQQRNESSRI
-1437 NAALLAEMRRL
+1437 NTALLVEVQRL

-1459 AVISRRTQ
+1459 AVISRRMQ

>member
-9 ITIYIDGKPAE
+9 VTIYIDGKPAE
-20 ASLEQLQDR
+20 ASLSDLHNHIKKLEREQA
-29 LRKLNNEQQRLPI
+29 KLPI

-50 SKEIGKIRQ
+50 TKEIARIRQ
-59 ILHDQK
+59 ILHDQSIAAK
-65 VAVNNLGDNWLYA
+65 DLGNNWKSATDKIAQY
-78 SEKLANFSNVI
+78 STFI
-89 MGIQTIFQMADA
+89 MGIQSIFQMADA

-111 DAAELDDAYADVMK
+111 DAAELDDVYADVMK
-125 TTGLTRDEVLKLNE
+125 TTGLTRDQVLQLNE

-260 ADAILGFASALDQ
+260 ADAILGYASALDQ

-309 FSDLMQRD
+309 FTELMQRD

-373 NDELTTGSSIIR
+373 NDELTTGNSIIR

-413 EQLYPIVIHL
+413 EQLYPVVIHL
-423 TRLSTSVIKGL
+423 TRLSTTAIKGL
-434 SGYLTLWRE
+434 SGYLSLWRE
-443 NRVAAAALTTA
+443 NRAAAAALTTA
-454 TVTLVGWITRHRI
+454 TVTLVAWITRHRI

-476 AIKNKLDNLA
+476 AIKNKLDDLA

-493 AAATAKAKEAEE
+493 AAATAKATAAEE
-505 AARLAYFKSRL
+505 AERLAYFKSRL

-546 RWQTLVTKQQTVA
+546 RWQALVTKQQTVA

-573 LLSIPWG
+573 LLAVPWG
-580 IIIAALTTVTA
+580 LIIASVTA
-591 LAVKAYRNSE
+591 LAAGIYSVWQNSKKAKQEKFLANVARQ
-601 GFKISKAIKDAG
+601 AG
-613 HQAAEAQG
+613 EAQG
-621 KLRVL
+621 RLNVLFDTLR
-626 RDRLEESKIGTEQYK
+626 RTTAGSNEYRQALEELRSQ
-641 QALDELK
+641 
-648 ELYPDIIAKHID
+648 YPDLIAQHID
-660 EEGHIRDL
+660 EEGRLRNLESAYRD
-668 AKAYQ
+668 
-673 ELSAAARQS
+673 LSAAARQS
-682 AMDRVFAE
+682 VYDRMFADKVAESQGELAKKEQDAMKTIGRHIDRMAKNISDAE
-690 KTEEAYAD
+690 RTAVKQRFNALVVEAAETETNITD
-698 LADVVSDSMDKI
+698 ILS
-710 RLHLKANHGNT
+710 RLH
-721 VSEAE
+721 
-726 WDEVFKK
+726 DELSR
-733 INIEVGKVADGTHTW
+733 A
-748 EEAMKRVKN
+748 
-757 MYDEYG
+757 G
-763 IHGTHKSLFGDPV
+763 IDRHSTG
-776 NSSVDIAKALKTVQE
+776 
-791 QYEKTEHIIARYSK
+791 
-805 KLNQAGQEESQ
+805 
-816 ATFSSLENA
+816 
-825 RKRKDAVEAEI
+825 
-836 SVLKKRMELL
+836 
-846 SKRIGNGYDG
+846 
-856 QAQYEQMKNRLYDL
+856 
-870 EATARGTANEIAN
+870 AN
-883 IEKALSGMSVEQ
+883 IIVNEL
-895 MKIRA
+895 MKIRG
-900 EAVKQEIA
+900 EANLAHQA
-908 TLQYKMHVMGSV
+908 
-920 AFVDFLTKKGLEDN
+920 LEDLRVEMGASVN
-934 QAKIEQ
+934 DPFGLQGKNLSQLNAELETAQRRLRSFQRALDQGREGFQAKIDNETA
-940 LNREWQTLSQEIEKA
+940 RIKA
-955 EAAAAKAAS
+955 IKQA
-964 GDAPTIA
+964 IA
-971 SGNAE
+971 SIPSTQSTSSSPTSTPLADPAQAE

-993 SDFNAKAQTGLSK
+993 SDFSAKAHSGLSR

-1021 IEDSVG
+1021 IEQSVG
-1027 ATRQQKDALIAQVN
+1027 ATRQQKDALIAQVG
-1041 EAEAAYKQTKI
+1041 EAEAAYKQAKI
-1052 DEYIKKLTTEAEKFA
+1052 DEYIKKLNTEAEKFA
-1067 KSNTSNEKLKQ
+1067 KFNTSNEKLNQ

-1085 LARQL
+1085 LAQQL
-1090 AEIDNQIN
+1090 AEIDSQIN
-1098 AINDDLQRKDISDS
+1098 AIADDLQRSDISGS
-1112 QRQQLE
+1112 QRQQFE

-1162 TLTGQIRNARQATE
+1162 ALTGQIRNARQATE
-1176 ELRNLTTNP
+1176 QLRNLATDP
-1185 DLRNEYEAQLTD
+1185 ALLNEYEAQLSD

-1207 IFSGAEQFANK
+1207 IYSSAEQFANK

-1246 FQIVNNIGQRELR
+1246 FQIVNNIGQRELH

-1272 DDQLAHGLISQEQY
+1272 DDQLAQGLISQEQY
-1286 DNRKTKLE
+1286 DKRKTKLE

-1318 QAAMAGALA
+1318 QAAMAAALA
-1327 ILRVWSDAGNGP
+1327 ILRVWSDAGNGT
-1339 TAMRAVQTAIVGAA
+1339 TAMRAVQTAVVGAA

-1360 IADEPEPYA
+1360 IASEPEPYA

-1377 KIMVGEAGSE
+1377 KIMVAEAGSE

-1400 APVIAALDSYQRFPA
+1400 APVIAALDSYQRLPA
-1415 MAAVNMPAVN
+1415 MAAVNLPAVN
-1425 QVSQQRSESSRI
+1425 QVSQQRNESSRI

>member
-9 ITIYIDGKPAE
+9 VTIYIDGKPAD
-20 ASLEQLQDR
+20 ASLEQLQAR

-65 VAVNNLGDNWLYA
+65 TAVNDLGDNWLYA

-125 TTGLTRDEVLKLNE
+125 TTGLTRDQVLQLNE

-300 AAAHMEVKE
+300 VAAHMEVKE
-309 FSDLMQRD
+309 FTELMQRD

-413 EQLYPIVIHL
+413 EQLYPVVIHL

-434 SGYLTLWRE
+434 SGYLTLWRD
-443 NRVAAAALTTA
+443 NRAAAIALTASVATLTA
-454 TVTLVGWITRHRI
+454 WLVRHR
-467 ATLASNAAT
+467 LASLAAGAAT
-476 AIKNKLDNLA
+476 AIKNKVDNLA
-486 RISTLRK
+486 RISSLRQ
-493 AAATAKAKEAEE
+493 AAATAKATAAEE
-505 AARLAYFKSRL
+505 AERLAYFKNRL

-522 LADRSYQLSEAG
+522 LADRTLQYTEAG
-534 LQRQTIAATEAQ
+534 LQRQTIAAAEAQ
-546 RWQTLVTKQQTVA
+546 RWQALVTKQQTVA
-559 TEASSAAAKAHRAA
+559 TEASTAAAKAHRAA
-573 LLSIPWG
+573 LLAVPWG
-580 IIIAALTTVTA
+580 LIIASVTA
-591 LAVKAYRNSE
+591 LAAGIYSVWQNSKKAKQEKFLADVARQ
-601 GFKISKAIKDAG
+601 AG
-613 HQAAEAQG
+613 EAQG
-621 KLRVL
+621 RLNVLFDTLR
-626 RDRLEESKIGTEQYK
+626 RTTAGSNEYRQALEELRSQ
-641 QALDELK
+641 
-648 ELYPDIIAKHID
+648 YPDLIAQHID
-660 EEGHIRDL
+660 EEGRLRNLESAYRD
-668 AKAYQ
+668 
-673 ELSAAARQS
+673 LSAAARQS
-682 AMDRVFAE
+682 VYDRMFADKVAESQGELAKKEQDAMKTIGRHIDRMAKNLSDAE
-690 KTEEAYAD
+690 RTAVKQRFNALVVEAAETETTITD
-698 LADVVSDSMDKI
+698 ILS
-710 RLHLKANHGNT
+710 RLH
-721 VSEAE
+721 
-726 WDEVFKK
+726 DELSRAG
-733 INIEVGKVADGTHTW
+733 IDRHTT
-748 EEAMKRVKN
+748 
-757 MYDEYG
+757 G
-763 IHGTHKSLFGDPV
+763 
-776 NSSVDIAKALKTVQE
+776 
-791 QYEKTEHIIARYSK
+791 
-805 KLNQAGQEESQ
+805 
-816 ATFSSLENA
+816 
-825 RKRKDAVEAEI
+825 
-836 SVLKKRMELL
+836 
-846 SKRIGNGYDG
+846 
-856 QAQYEQMKNRLYDL
+856 
-870 EATARGTANEIAN
+870 AN
-883 IEKALSGMSVEQ
+883 IIVNEL
-895 MKIRA
+895 MKIRG
-900 EAVKQEIA
+900 EANLAHQA
-908 TLQYKMHVMGSV
+908 
-920 AFVDFLTKKGLEDN
+920 LEDLRVEMGAATADPFKLQGKSLSQLGAELETAQRRLRSFQRALDQGREGF
-934 QAKIEQ
+934 QAKIDNETA
-940 LNREWQTLSQEIEKA
+940 RIKA
-955 EAAAAKAAS
+955 IKQA
-964 GDAPTIA
+964 IA
-971 SGNAE
+971 SIPSTQSTSSSPTSPLPDPDQAE

-993 SDFNAKAQTGLSK
+993 SDFSVKAQSGLSR

-1021 IEDSVG
+1021 IEESVG

-1041 EAEAAYKQTKI
+1041 EAEAAYKQAKI
-1052 DEYIKKLTTEAEKFA
+1052 DEYIKKLNTEAEKFA
-1067 KSNTSNEKLKQ
+1067 KSDSSNEKLNQ

-1085 LARQL
+1085 LAQQL
-1090 AEIDNQIN
+1090 AEIDSQIN
-1098 AINDDLQRKDISDS
+1098 AINDDLQRSDISGS
-1112 QRQQLE
+1112 QRQQLQ

-1124 AAARQQ
+1124 SAAKQQ

-1136 RGIDTAVDTSS
+1136 RGIDTAVDTST
-1147 FSLSGDAAKDARAYA
+1147 FSLSGDVAKDARAYA
-1162 TLTGQIRNARQATE
+1162 ALTGQIRNARQATE
-1176 ELRNLTTNP
+1176 QLRDLATDP
-1185 DLRNEYEAQLTD
+1185 DLRNEYEAQLTE
-1197 LEEQQRTLDE
+1197 LEEQQQLLDQ
-1207 IFSGAEQFANK
+1207 IYSGAEDFARRISK
-1218 VRKGKLLDNLISNLQ
+1218 TKALDNLIDKIQ
-1233 FFGDQALDILGNI
+1233 FFADQAFKVFSSISSVLDNLG
-1246 FQIVNNIGQRELR
+1246 QQELQQ
-1259 EAEQLKDRNIANL
+1259 AEQLKDQNIRNL
-1272 DDQLAHGLISQEQY
+1272 DEQLAQNLITQEQY
-1286 DNRKTKLE
+1286 DKRKAKLE

-1307 AWRREKLLNSS
+1307 AWRREKWLNASE
-1318 QAAMAGALA
+1318 AAMAAALA
-1327 ILRVWSDAGNGP
+1327 ILRVWSDAGNG
-1339 TAMRAVQTAIVGAA
+1339 TTTMRAAQTAVVGAA

-1360 IADEPEPYA
+1360 IATEPEPYA
-1369 RGGYVRDK
+1369 RGGFVRDK

-1387 WIASHRLLSDPVT
+1387 WIASHRLLNDPLT
-1400 APVIAALDSYQRFPA
+1400 APVIAALDSYQRLPA
-1415 MAAVNMPAVN
+1415 MAAVNLPAVN
-1425 QVSQQRSESSRI
+1425 QVSQQRNESSRI

-1448 ADYLSDPANRR
+1448 ADYLSDPANRS

-1478 NAARL
+1478 SLASL

>member
-20 ASLEQLQDR
+20 ASLNDLRDHIKKLEREQA
-29 LRKLNNEQQRLPI
+29 KLPL
-42 GTQEYIDK
+42 GTQEYIEK
-50 SKEIGKIRQ
+50 SKELSRLKGIVLEQRAA
-59 ILHDQK
+59 LNDL
-65 VAVNNLGDNWLYA
+65 NNSWKSA
-78 SEKLANFSNVI
+78 SEKLAGYSNI
-89 MGIQTIFQMADA
+89 LMGIQSLFQMADA

-125 TTGLTRDEVLKLNE
+125 TTGLTRDQVLQLNE

-195 TIGKLADVYS
+195 TIGKLADVYA

-309 FSDLMQRD
+309 FTELMQRD

-413 EQLYPIVIHL
+413 EQLYPVVIHL

-434 SGYLTLWRE
+434 SGYLTLWKE
-443 NRVAAAALTTA
+443 NRAAAAALTTA
-454 TVTLVGWITRHRI
+454 TVTLVAWITRHRI

-476 AIKNKLDNLA
+476 AIKNKLDDLA

-493 AAATAKAKEAEE
+493 AAATAKATAAVEKDRLSTLKAELAEA
-505 AARLAYFKSRL
+505 
-516 EEEKKI
+516 KKI
-522 LADRSYQLSEAG
+522 ATMKVEASDYSA
-534 LQRQTIAATEAQ
+534 LTVKTMAQ
-546 RWQTLVTKQQTVA
+546 GRASSLLTAITKQETVA
-559 TEASSAAAKAHRAA
+559 TEASAAASKAKSAALRATPWGLIIAGISAAAYGLAKLIQHQRRFKTEA
-573 LLSIPWG
+573 SE
-580 IIIAALTTVTA
+580 TNK
-591 LAVKAYRNSE
+591 AVKSQSVEVNYLFDKLERLNSSSE
-601 GFKISKAIKDAG
+601 EYK
-613 HQAAEAQG
+613 ETLE
-621 KLRVL
+621 KLN
-626 RDRLEESKIGTEQYK
+626 Q
-641 QALDELK
+641 
-648 ELYPDIIAKHID
+648 LYPDILSKYTD
-660 EEGHIRDL
+660 EKGRLLDL
-668 AKAYQ
+668 
-673 ELSAAARQS
+673 AAARQ
-682 AMDRVFAE
+682 AVI
-690 KTEEAYAD
+690 
-698 LADVVSDSMDKI
+698 DKI
-710 RLHLKANHGNT
+710 REQVVEQRKLDKLSDIAGSFAKTQTKELQRLKETLKSQQLFEDVSRVLPQDYSAPVDYHDIQSKVNSLTTGHGFINWGALNRQIYRYVKAVNEAYYET
-721 VSEAE
+721 KEFNELYAGLGGNEDNNPDPFQLAGKSLQQLQSELQAAQQRLQAFNRAVSQGREGFS
-726 WDEVFKK
+726 D
-733 INIEVGKVADGTHTW
+733 KVA
-748 EEAMKRVKN
+748 
-757 MYDEYG
+757 
-763 IHGTHKSLFGDPV
+763 
-776 NSSVDIAKALKTVQE
+776 
-791 QYEKTEHIIARYSK
+791 TE
-805 KLNQAGQEESQ
+805 
-816 ATFSSLENA
+816 
-825 RKRKDAVEAEI
+825 
-836 SVLKKRMELL
+836 
-846 SKRIGNGYDG
+846 
-856 QAQYEQMKNRLYDL
+856 
-870 EATARGTANEIAN
+870 TARI
-883 IEKALSGMSVEQ
+883 KA
-895 MKIRA
+895 I
-900 EAVKQEIA
+900 KQA
-908 TLQYKMHVMGSV
+908 
-920 AFVDFLTKKGLEDN
+920 
-934 QAKIEQ
+934 
-940 LNREWQTLSQEIEKA
+940 
-955 EAAAAKAAS
+955 
-964 GDAPTIA
+964 IA
-971 SGNAE
+971 SIPSTQSIESTQSTSTIPDPKQAE

-993 SDFNAKAQTGLSK
+993 SDFSAKAQSGLSR

-1021 IEDSVG
+1021 IEQSVG

-1041 EAEAAYKQTKI
+1041 EAEAAYKQAKI
-1052 DEYIKKLTTEAEKFA
+1052 DEYIKKLNTEAEKFA
-1067 KSNTSNEKLKQ
+1067 KSNTSNEKLNQ

-1085 LARQL
+1085 LAQQL
-1090 AEIDNQIN
+1090 SEIDNQIN
-1098 AINDDLQRKDISDS
+1098 AINDDLQSKDISDS

-1118 ALIQQY
+1118 ALIQRY
-1124 AAARQQ
+1124 AAAKQQ

-1147 FSLSGDAAKDARAYA
+1147 FSLSGDIDKDTKEYER
-1162 TLTGQIRNARQATE
+1162 LTKQIENARQATE
-1176 ELRNLTTNP
+1176 EMEKLATDPAQRQ
-1185 DLRNEYEAQLTD
+1185 EYELQTLALI
-1197 LEEQQRTLDE
+1197 EQQRTLDE
-1207 IFSGAEQFANK
+1207 IYAGAEQFANK
-1218 VRKGKLLDNLISNLQ
+1218 IRKGKLLDNLISNLQ

-1246 FQIVNNIGQRELR
+1246 FKIVDNIGQRELN
-1259 EAEQLKDRNIANL
+1259 EAENLKDQNIKNL
-1272 DDQLAHGLISQEQY
+1272 DDQLAQNLITQEQY
-1286 DNRKTKLE
+1286 DKRKAKLE
-1294 EDYQAKQKEIELE
+1294 EDYQAKQKEIELA
-1307 AWRREKLLNSS
+1307 AWRREKWLNASE
-1318 QAAMAGALA
+1318 AAMAAALA

-1339 TAMRAVQTAIVGAA
+1339 TPARAAQTAVVGAA

-1360 IADEPEPYA
+1360 IASEPEPYA
-1369 RGGYVRDK
+1369 RGGFVRDK

-1400 APVIAALDSYQRFPA
+1400 APVIAALDSYQRLPA

-1425 QVSQQRSESSRI
+1425 QVSQQRNESSRI

-1478 NAARL
+1478 SIARL

>member
-9 ITIYIDGKPAE
+9 VTIYIDGKPAE
-20 ASLEQLQDR
+20 ASIQQLNAQMNH
-29 LRKLNNEQQRLPI
+29 LINVQKKLPI

-50 SKEIGKIRQ
+50 TKEIARIRQ
-59 ILHDQK
+59 ILHDQS
-65 VAVNNLGDNWLYA
+65 VAANDLGNSWKSATDKIAQY
-78 SEKLANFSNVI
+78 STFI
-89 MGIQTIFQMADA
+89 MGIQSLFQMADV

-309 FSDLMQRD
+309 FTDLMQRD

-413 EQLYPIVIHL
+413 EQLYPVVIHL
-423 TRLSTSVIKGL
+423 TRLSTSAIKGL
-434 SGYLTLWRE
+434 SGYLTLWKE
-443 NRVAAAALTTA
+443 NRAAAVALTTA
-454 TVTLVGWITRHRI
+454 TATLVTWLARHRLATLGLTAANIKRKAAAALEAAGNRILNATIKAGTVATKTATVAKQQASLVSLRLQKAHIALAASNKTVSYTIDGIKYSSDRLTAARNLDIAITRQQ
-467 ATLASNAAT
+467 ATANKTLAASFMAVPWGWVIAIVTTAAT
-476 AIKNKLDNLA
+476 AISGLYNNSKKVKQEKFLDDVA
-486 RISTLRK
+486 RQAGVAQGRLNYLIDTLRRT
-493 AAATAKAKEAEE
+493 TAGSKQYSQA
-505 AARLAYFKSRL
+505 L
-516 EEEKKI
+516 EE
-522 LADRSYQLSEAG
+522 LRSQ
-534 LQRQTIAATEAQ
+534 
-546 RWQTLVTKQQTVA
+546 
-559 TEASSAAAKAHRAA
+559 
-573 LLSIPWG
+573 
-580 IIIAALTTVTA
+580 
-591 LAVKAYRNSE
+591 
-601 GFKISKAIKDAG
+601 
-613 HQAAEAQG
+613 
-621 KLRVL
+621 
-626 RDRLEESKIGTEQYK
+626 
-641 QALDELK
+641 
-648 ELYPDIIAKHID
+648 YPDLIAQHID
-660 EEGHIRDL
+660 EEGKLRNLEAAYKDL
-668 AKAYQ
+668 
-673 ELSAAARQS
+673 SNAARQS
-682 AMDRVFAE
+682 VYDRMFADKVAE
-690 KTEEAYAD
+690 SQGELAKKEQDTMKTIGKHIDRLAKNLSDAERTVIKQRFNALVVEAAESETSIID
-698 LADVVSDSMDKI
+698 IMS
-710 RLHLKANHGNT
+710 RLHDEFNRAGIERHTMGASIIVEELMRMRGAANL
-721 VSEAE
+721 A
-726 WDEVFKK
+726 K
-733 INIEVGKVADGTHTW
+733 
-748 EEAMKRVKN
+748 
-757 MYDEYG
+757 
-763 IHGTHKSLFGDPV
+763 
-776 NSSVDIAKALKTVQE
+776 KALEDLRVEMGASVNDPFGLQGKNLSQ
-791 QYEKTEHIIARYSK
+791 
-805 KLNQAGQEESQ
+805 LNAE
-816 ATFSSLENA
+816 LET
-825 RKRKDAVEAEI
+825 
-836 SVLKKRMELL
+836 
-846 SKRIGNGYDG
+846 
-856 QAQYEQMKNRLYDL
+856 AQRRLQSFQ
-870 EATARGTANEIAN
+870 R
-883 IEKALSGMSVEQ
+883 ALDQGRE
-895 MKIRA
+895 
-900 EAVKQEIA
+900 
-908 TLQYKMHVMGSV
+908 G
-920 AFVDFLTKKGLEDN
+920 F
-934 QAKIEQ
+934 QAKIDTETA
-940 LNREWQTLSQEIEKA
+940 RIKA
-955 EAAAAKAAS
+955 IKQA
-964 GDAPTIA
+964 IA
-971 SGNAE
+971 SIPSTQSIESTQSTSTIPDPKQAE

-993 SDFNAKAQTGLSK
+993 SDFSAKAQSGLSR

-1021 IEDSVG
+1021 IEESVG

-1041 EAEAAYKQTKI
+1041 EAEDAYKRAKI
-1052 DEYIKKLTTEAEKFA
+1052 DEYIKKLTTEAA
-1067 KSNTSNEKLKQ
+1067 KLGDTGSQ
-1078 VRDAAAR
+1078 PVDRVRQAAAR
-1085 LARQL
+1085 LAQQL

-1098 AINDDLQRKDISDS
+1098 AINDDLQSKDISDS

-1124 AAARQQ
+1124 AAAKQQ

-1176 ELRNLTTNP
+1176 ELRNLATDP
-1185 DLRNEYEAQLTD
+1185 ALRNEYEAQLTD

-1207 IFSGAEQFANK
+1207 IYSGAEQFADK
-1218 VRKGKLLDNLISNLQ
+1218 VRKGKLLDNLISSLQ

-1272 DDQLAHGLISQEQY
+1272 DDQLAQGLISQEQY

-1400 APVIAALDSYQRFPA
+1400 APVIAALDSYQRLPA

-1425 QVSQQRSESSRI
+1425 QVSQQRNESSRI

>member
-9 ITIYIDGKPAE
+9 VTIYIDGKPAE
-20 ASLEQLQDR
+20 ASIQQLYQR
-29 LRKLNNEQQRLPI
+29 ISQLRNEQAKLPI

-50 SKEIGKIRQ
+50 SRELARLNAIYK
-59 ILHDQK
+59 DQK
-65 VAVNNLGDNWLYA
+65 SAANDLGNSWKSA
-78 SEKLANFSNVI
+78 SEKLAGYSNI
-89 MGIQTIFQMADA
+89 LMGIQSLFQMADA

-125 TTGLTRDEVLKLNE
+125 TTGLTRDQVLQLNE

-309 FSDLMQRD
+309 FTELMQRD

-413 EQLYPIVIHL
+413 EQLYPVVIHL

-434 SGYLTLWRE
+434 SGYLTLWKE
-443 NRVAAAALTTA
+443 NRAAAAALTTA
-454 TVTLVGWITRHRI
+454 TITLVAWITRHRI

-476 AIKNKLDNLA
+476 AIKNKLDDLA
-486 RISTLRK
+486 RISILRK
-493 AAATAKAKEAEE
+493 AAATAKATAAVEKERLSTLKAELAE
-505 AARLAYFKSRL
+505 A
-516 EEEKKI
+516 KKI
-522 LADRSYQLSEAG
+522 ATMKVEASDYSALTVKTMAQG
-534 LQRQTIAATEAQ
+534 RATSLLTAI
-546 RWQTLVTKQQTVA
+546 TKQETVA
-559 TEASSAAAKAHRAA
+559 TEASIAATKAKSAALRATPWGLIIAGISAAAYGLAKLIQHQHRFKTEA
-573 LLSIPWG
+573 
-580 IIIAALTTVTA
+580 
-591 LAVKAYRNSE
+591 SE
-601 GFKISKAIKDAG
+601 TNKAIAS
-613 HQAAEAQG
+613 QSTEANYLFD
-621 KLRVL
+621 KLE
-626 RDRLEESKIGTEQYK
+626 RLNSSSEEYK
-641 QALDELK
+641 ETLDKLNQ
-648 ELYPDIIAKHID
+648 LYPDILKKYDLERA
-660 EEGHIRDL
+660 GLMAIRN
-668 AKAYQ
+668 
-673 ELSAAARQS
+673 ARQE
-682 AMDRVFAE
+682 VI
-690 KTEEAYAD
+690 
-698 LADVVSDSMDKI
+698 DKI
-710 RLHLKANHGNT
+710 REQIVEQRRLDKL
-721 VSEAE
+721 SELEGDYTEKYENAA
-726 WDEVFKK
+726 KK
-733 INIEVGKVADGTHTW
+733 IQSIIGNQQQFNDIMAALPKSYTEDFTAYTKAAALAGEKYEAIIPHIVRIQKIQKDLYNDQKEYNDLYNAIFGKDSQSNTDNDPFNLAGKSIVTLKKQL
-748 EEAMKRVKN
+748 EKFQK
-757 MYDEYG
+757 EYKD
-763 IHGTHKSLFGDPV
+763 IIVQV
-776 NSSVDIAKALKTVQE
+776 NS
-791 QYEKTEHIIARYSK
+791 
-805 KLNQAGQEESQ
+805 
-816 ATFSSLENA
+816 
-825 RKRKDAVEAEI
+825 
-836 SVLKKRMELL
+836 
-846 SKRIGNGYDG
+846 
-856 QAQYEQMKNRLYDL
+856 
-870 EATARGTANEIAN
+870 
-883 IEKALSGMSVEQ
+883 
-895 MKIRA
+895 
-900 EAVKQEIA
+900 
-908 TLQYKMHVMGSV
+908 LQ
-920 AFVDFLTKKGLEDN
+920 
-934 QAKIEQ
+934 QQ
-940 LNREWQTLSQEIEKA
+940 LNDSSNKRGDRSGIELQLYRANQQADNLNKKMEAYRQAITNLSPKPE
-955 EAAAAKAAS
+955 
-964 GDAPTIA
+964 PTSSSTSDFIPDTA
-971 SGNAE
+971 QAE

-993 SDFNAKAQTGLSK
+993 SDFSAKAQSGLSR

-1021 IEDSVG
+1021 IEESVG
-1027 ATRQQKDALIAQVN
+1027 ATRQQKDALIAQIN
-1041 EAEAAYKQTKI
+1041 EAEDAYKRAKI
-1052 DEYIKKLTTEAEKFA
+1052 DEYIKKLTTEAA
-1067 KSNTSNEKLKQ
+1067 KLGDTGSQ
-1078 VRDAAAR
+1078 PVDRVRQAAAQ
-1085 LARQL
+1085 LAQQL

-1098 AINDDLQRKDISDS
+1098 AISDDLQRKDITDS

-1124 AAARQQ
+1124 AAAKQH

-1147 FSLSGDAAKDARAYA
+1147 FSLSGDIDKDTKEYER
-1162 TLTGQIRNARQATE
+1162 LTKQIENARQATE
-1176 ELRNLTTNP
+1176 ELSNLAKDP
-1185 DLRNEYEAQLTD
+1185 AQRQEYELQTLALI
-1197 LEEQQRTLDE
+1197 EQQRTLDE
-1207 IFSGAEQFANK
+1207 IYSGAEQFANK
-1218 VRKGKLLDNLISNLQ
+1218 VRQGKLLDNLISNLQ

-1272 DDQLAHGLISQEQY
+1272 DDQLAQGLISQEQY

-1318 QAAMAGALA
+1318 QAAMAAALA
-1327 ILRVWSDAGNGP
+1327 ILRVWSDAGNGT
-1339 TAMRAVQTAIVGAA
+1339 TAMRAAQTAVVGAA

-1360 IADEPEPYA
+1360 IASEPEPYA

-1400 APVIAALDSYQRFPA
+1400 APVIAALDSYQRLPA
-1415 MAAVNMPAVN
+1415 MAAVNLPAVN
-1425 QVSQQRSESSRI
+1425 QVSSQRNEFSRI

>member
-20 ASLEQLQDR
+20 ASLNDLRDHIKKLEREQA
-29 LRKLNNEQQRLPI
+29 KLPL
-42 GTQEYIDK
+42 GTQDYIEK
-50 SKEIGKIRQ
+50 SKELSRLKGIVLEQRAA
-59 ILHDQK
+59 LNDL
-65 VAVNNLGDNWLYA
+65 NNSWKSA
-78 SEKLANFSNVI
+78 SEKLAGYSNI
-89 MGIQTIFQMADA
+89 LMGIQSLFQMADA

-111 DAAELDDAYADVMK
+111 DAAELDDVYADVMK
-125 TTGLTRDEVLKLNE
+125 TTGLTRDQVLQLNE

-195 TIGKLADVYS
+195 TIGKLADVYA

-260 ADAILGFASALDQ
+260 ADAILGYASALDQ

-309 FSDLMQRD
+309 FTDLMQRD

-373 NDELTTGSSIIR
+373 NDELTTGSSILR

-413 EQLYPIVIHL
+413 EQLYPVVIHL
-423 TRLSTSVIKGL
+423 TRLSTSVIRGL

-443 NRVAAAALTTA
+443 NRAAAAALTTA
-454 TVTLVGWITRHRI
+454 TVTLVAWITRHRI

-486 RISTLRK
+486 HISTLRK
-493 AAATAKAKEAEE
+493 AAATAKSTAAVEKERLSTLKAELAE
-505 AARLAYFKSRL
+505 A
-516 EEEKKI
+516 KKI
-522 LADRSYQLSEAG
+522 ATMKVEASDYSA
-534 LQRQTIAATEAQ
+534 LTVKTMAQ
-546 RWQTLVTKQQTVA
+546 GRASSLLTA
-559 TEASSAAAKAHRAA
+559 ITEASTAASKAKSAALRATPWGLIIAGISAAAYGLAKLIQHQRRFKAEA
-573 LLSIPWG
+573 
-580 IIIAALTTVTA
+580 
-591 LAVKAYRNSE
+591 SE
-601 GFKISKAIKDAG
+601 TNKAIASQSTEVNYLFD
-613 HQAAEAQG
+613 
-621 KLRVL
+621 KLE
-626 RDRLEESKIGTEQYK
+626 RLNSSSEEYK
-641 QALDELK
+641 ETLEKLNQ
-648 ELYPDIIAKHID
+648 LYPDILSKYTD
-660 EEGHIRDL
+660 EKGRLLDL
-668 AKAYQ
+668 
-673 ELSAAARQS
+673 AAARQ
-682 AMDRVFAE
+682 AVI
-690 KTEEAYAD
+690 
-698 LADVVSDSMDKI
+698 DKI
-710 RLHLKANHGNT
+710 REQVVEQRKLDKLSNIAGDFGET
-721 VSEAE
+721 QERELQRLRETLRSQSLFEDVSRLLPKDYSAPA
-726 WDEVFKK
+726 DYHD
-733 INIEVGKVADGTHTW
+733 ILGKVRNATTGKNFINWGALDRQVYRYVKAVN
-748 EEAMKRVKN
+748 EAYYETKEFN
-757 MYDEYG
+757 ELYAGLGGNEDNNPDPFQLAG
-763 IHGTHKSLFGDPV
+763 KSLQQLQ
-776 NSSVDIAKALKTVQE
+776 S
-791 QYEKTEHIIARYSK
+791 
-805 KLNQAGQEESQ
+805 
-816 ATFSSLENA
+816 
-825 RKRKDAVEAEI
+825 
-836 SVLKKRMELL
+836 ELL
-846 SKRIGNGYDG
+846 EAQQRL
-856 QAQYEQMKNRLYDL
+856 QAFNRAVSQGREGFSDKVAT
-870 EATARGTANEIAN
+870 ETARI
-883 IEKALSGMSVEQ
+883 KA
-895 MKIRA
+895 I
-900 EAVKQEIA
+900 KQA
-908 TLQYKMHVMGSV
+908 
-920 AFVDFLTKKGLEDN
+920 
-934 QAKIEQ
+934 
-940 LNREWQTLSQEIEKA
+940 
-955 EAAAAKAAS
+955 
-964 GDAPTIA
+964 IA
-971 SGNAE
+971 SIPSTQSIESTQSTSTIPDPKQAE
-976 KDLKKWQ
+976 KDLKKWE

-993 SDFNAKAQTGLSK
+993 SDFSAKAQSGLSR
-1006 TLAEIENRSASLRRD
+1006 TLAEIENLSASLRRD
-1021 IEDSVG
+1021 IEESVG

-1041 EAEAAYKQTKI
+1041 EAEAAYKQAKI
-1052 DEYIKKLTTEAEKFA
+1052 DEYIKKLNTETA
-1067 KSNTSNEKLKQ
+1067 KLGDTGSQ
-1078 VRDAAAR
+1078 PVDRVRQAAAR
-1085 LARQL
+1085 LAQQL
-1090 AEIDNQIN
+1090 SEIDNQIN

-1124 AAARQQ
+1124 AAAKQQ

-1147 FSLSGDAAKDARAYA
+1147 FSLSGDVAKDAKAYA

-1176 ELRNLTTNP
+1176 ELRNLATDP
-1185 DLRNEYEAQLTD
+1185 ALRNEYEAQLTD
-1197 LEEQQRTLDE
+1197 LIEQQRTLDE

-1218 VRKGKLLDNLISNLQ
+1218 VRQGKLLDNLISNLQ

-1272 DDQLAHGLISQEQY
+1272 DDQLAQGLISQEQY
-1286 DNRKTKLE
+1286 DKRKTKLE

-1327 ILRVWSDAGNGP
+1327 ILRVWSEAGNGP
-1339 TAMRAVQTAIVGAA
+1339 TTARAAQTVIVGAA

-1360 IADEPEPYA
+1360 IASEPEPYA

-1425 QVSQQRSESSRI
+1425 QVGQQRNESSRI

>member
-1 MAKNLSRK
+1 
-9 ITIYIDGKPAE
+9 
-20 ASLEQLQDR
+20 
-29 LRKLNNEQQRLPI
+29 
-42 GTQEYIDK
+42 
-50 SKEIGKIRQ
+50 
-59 ILHDQK
+59 
-65 VAVNNLGDNWLYA
+65 
-78 SEKLANFSNVI
+78 
-89 MGIQTIFQMADA
+89 
-101 GIGKLKDLVA
+101 
-111 DAAELDDAYADVMK
+111 
-125 TTGLTRDEVLKLNE
+125 
-139 SFKKM
+139 
-144 DTRTA
+144 
-149 REQLNQLAYEAGKL
+149 
-163 GINSTQQ
+163 
-170 VEQFVRAAD
+170 
-179 KINIALGDV
+179 
-188 LGEGAMV
+188 MV
-195 TIGKLADVYS
+195 TIGKLADVYA

-260 ADAILGFASALDQ
+260 ADAILGYASALDQ

-309 FSDLMQRD
+309 FTELMQRD

-413 EQLYPIVIHL
+413 EQLYPVVIHL
-423 TRLSTSVIKGL
+423 TRLSTSAIKGL
-434 SGYLTLWRE
+434 SGYLTLWKE
-443 NRVAAAALTTA
+443 NRAAAAALTTA
-454 TVTLVGWITRHRI
+454 TVTLVAWITRHRI
-467 ATLASNAAT
+467 ATLAAGAAT
-476 AIKNKLDNLA
+476 AIKNKVDNLA
-486 RISTLRK
+486 RISSLRK
-493 AAATAKAKEAEE
+493 AAATAKATAAVEKERLSTLKAELAE
-505 AARLAYFKSRL
+505 A
-516 EEEKKI
+516 KKI
-522 LADRSYQLSEAG
+522 ATMKVEASDYSALTVKTMAQG
-534 LQRQTIAATEAQ
+534 RATSLLTAI
-546 RWQTLVTKQQTVA
+546 TKQETVA
-559 TEASSAAAKAHRAA
+559 TEASTAASKAKSAALHATPWGLIIAGISAAAF
-573 LLSIPWG
+573 G
-580 IIIAALTTVTA
+580 
-591 LAVKAYRNSE
+591 LAKLIQHQRRFKTEASE
-601 GFKISKAIKDAG
+601 TNKAIAS
-613 HQAAEAQG
+613 QSTEANYLFD
-621 KLRVL
+621 KLE
-626 RDRLEESKIGTEQYK
+626 RLNSSSEEYK
-641 QALDELK
+641 KTLDKLNQ
-648 ELYPDIIAKHID
+648 LYPDILSKYTD
-660 EEGHIRDL
+660 EKGRLLDL
-668 AKAYQ
+668 
-673 ELSAAARQS
+673 AAARQ
-682 AMDRVFAE
+682 AVI
-690 KTEEAYAD
+690 
-698 LADVVSDSMDKI
+698 DKI
-710 RLHLKANHGNT
+710 REQVVEQRKLDKLSDIAGDFGET
-721 VSEAE
+721 QERELQRLRETLRSQSLFEDVSRLLPKDYSAPA
-726 WDEVFKK
+726 DYHD
-733 INIEVGKVADGTHTW
+733 ILGKVRNATTGKGFINWGALDRQVYRYVKAVN
-748 EEAMKRVKN
+748 EAYYETKEFN
-757 MYDEYG
+757 ELYAGLGGNEDNNPDPFQLAG
-763 IHGTHKSLFGDPV
+763 KSLQQLQ
-776 NSSVDIAKALKTVQE
+776 SEL
-791 QYEKTEHIIARYSK
+791 
-805 KLNQAGQEESQ
+805 Q
-816 ATFSSLENA
+816 ATQQRLQAFNRAVSQGREGFSDKVATE
-825 RKRKDAVEAEI
+825 
-836 SVLKKRMELL
+836 
-846 SKRIGNGYDG
+846 
-856 QAQYEQMKNRLYDL
+856 
-870 EATARGTANEIAN
+870 TARI
-883 IEKALSGMSVEQ
+883 KA
-895 MKIRA
+895 I
-900 EAVKQEIA
+900 KQA
-908 TLQYKMHVMGSV
+908 
-920 AFVDFLTKKGLEDN
+920 
-934 QAKIEQ
+934 
-940 LNREWQTLSQEIEKA
+940 
-955 EAAAAKAAS
+955 
-964 GDAPTIA
+964 IA
-971 SGNAE
+971 SIPSTQSTSSSPASPLPDPAQAE

-993 SDFNAKAQTGLSK
+993 TDFSAKAQSGLSR
-1006 TLAEIENRSASLRRD
+1006 TLAEIENRSSSLRRD
-1021 IEDSVG
+1021 IEQSVG

-1041 EAEAAYKQTKI
+1041 EAEAAYKQAKI
-1052 DEYIKKLTTEAEKFA
+1052 DEYIKKLNTEAEKFA
-1067 KSNTSNEKLKQ
+1067 KSNTSNEKLNQ

-1085 LARQL
+1085 LAQQL

-1112 QRQQLE
+1112 QRQQLQ

-1162 TLTGQIRNARQATE
+1162 ALTGQIRNARQATE
-1176 ELRNLTTNP
+1176 ELRDLATDP
-1185 DLRNEYEAQLTD
+1185 ALRNEYEAQLTE

-1207 IFSGAEQFANK
+1207 IYSGAEQFADK
-1218 VRKGKLLDNLISNLQ
+1218 VRQGKLLDNLISNLQ

-1246 FQIVNNIGQRELR
+1246 FQIVNNIGQRELH

-1272 DDQLAHGLISQEQY
+1272 DDQLAQGLISQEQY
-1286 DNRKTKLE
+1286 DKRKTKLE

-1327 ILRVWSDAGNGP
+1327 ILRVWSDAGNG
-1339 TAMRAVQTAIVGAA
+1339 TTVMRAVQTAVVGAA

-1360 IADEPEPYA
+1360 IASEPEPYA

-1400 APVIAALDSYQRFPA
+1400 APVIAALDSYQRLPA

-1425 QVSQQRSESSRI
+1425 QVSSQRNRDQSI

>member
-9 ITIYIDGKPAE
+9 VTIYIDGKPAE
-20 ASLEQLQDR
+20 ASLSDLHNHIKKLEREQA
-29 LRKLNNEQQRLPI
+29 KLPI

-50 SKEIGKIRQ
+50 TKEIARIRQ
-59 ILHDQK
+59 ILHDQSIAAK
-65 VAVNNLGDNWLYA
+65 DLGNNWKSATDKIAQY
-78 SEKLANFSNVI
+78 STFI
-89 MGIQTIFQMADA
+89 MGIQSIFQMADA

-125 TTGLTRDEVLKLNE
+125 TTGLTRDQVLQLNE

-234 SSTAN
+234 SSTAS

-309 FSDLMQRD
+309 FTELMQRD

-413 EQLYPIVIHL
+413 EQLYPVVIHL

-443 NRVAAAALTTA
+443 NRAAAAALTTA
-454 TVTLVGWITRHRI
+454 TVTLVAWITRHRL
-467 ATLASNAAT
+467 ATLAAGAAT

-486 RISTLRK
+486 RISSLRK
-493 AAATAKAKEAEE
+493 AAATAKATAAEE
-505 AARLAYFKSRL
+505 AERLAYFKSRL

-522 LADRSYQLSEAG
+522 LADRTLQYTEAG

-546 RWQTLVTKQQTVA
+546 RWQALVTKQQTVA
-559 TEASSAAAKAHRAA
+559 TSAATAAAKAHRAA
-573 LLSIPWG
+573 LLAVPWG
-580 IIIAALTTVTA
+580 LIIASVTA
-591 LAVKAYRNSE
+591 LAAGIYSVWQNSKKAKQEKFLANVARQ
-601 GFKISKAIKDAG
+601 AG
-613 HQAAEAQG
+613 EAQG
-621 KLRVL
+621 RLNVLFDTLR
-626 RDRLEESKIGTEQYK
+626 RTTAGSNEYRQALEELRSQ
-641 QALDELK
+641 
-648 ELYPDIIAKHID
+648 YPDLIAQHID
-660 EEGHIRDL
+660 EEGRLRNLESAYRD
-668 AKAYQ
+668 
-673 ELSAAARQS
+673 LSAAARQS
-682 AMDRVFAE
+682 VYDRMFADKVAESQGELAKKEQDAMKTIGRHIDRMA
-690 KTEEAYAD
+690 KNI
-698 LADVVSDSMDKI
+698 SDSERTAVKQRFNALVVEAAETETNITDI
-710 RLHLKANHGNT
+710 LSRLH
-721 VSEAE
+721 
-726 WDEVFKK
+726 DELSRAG
-733 INIEVGKVADGTHTW
+733 IDRHTT
-748 EEAMKRVKN
+748 
-757 MYDEYG
+757 G
-763 IHGTHKSLFGDPV
+763 
-776 NSSVDIAKALKTVQE
+776 
-791 QYEKTEHIIARYSK
+791 
-805 KLNQAGQEESQ
+805 
-816 ATFSSLENA
+816 
-825 RKRKDAVEAEI
+825 
-836 SVLKKRMELL
+836 
-846 SKRIGNGYDG
+846 
-856 QAQYEQMKNRLYDL
+856 
-870 EATARGTANEIAN
+870 AN
-883 IEKALSGMSVEQ
+883 IIVNEL
-895 MKIRA
+895 MKIRG
-900 EAVKQEIA
+900 EANLAHQA
-908 TLQYKMHVMGSV
+908 
-920 AFVDFLTKKGLEDN
+920 LEDLRVEMGASVN
-934 QAKIEQ
+934 DPFGLQGKNLSQ
-940 LNREWQTLSQEIEKA
+940 LNAELETAQRRLRSFQRALDQGREGFQDKIAAETARIKA
-955 EAAAAKAAS
+955 IKKA
-964 GDAPTIA
+964 IA
-971 SGNAE
+971 SIPSTQSTSSSPTSPLPDPDQAE

-983 QVKEQAERLI
+983 QVKEQADRLI
-993 SDFNAKAQTGLSK
+993 SDFSAKAQSGLSR

-1021 IEDSVG
+1021 IEQSVG
-1027 ATRQQKDALIAQVN
+1027 ATRQQKDALIAQIN
-1041 EAEAAYKQTKI
+1041 EAEDAYKRAKI

-1067 KSNTSNEKLKQ
+1067 KSNTSNEKLNQ

-1085 LARQL
+1085 LAQQL
-1090 AEIDNQIN
+1090 AEIDSQIN
-1098 AINDDLQRKDISDS
+1098 AISDDLQRKDISDS
-1112 QRQQLE
+1112 QRQQFE

-1136 RGIDTAVDTSS
+1136 RGIDTAVDTST
-1147 FSLSGDAAKDARAYA
+1147 FSLSGDLAKDAKAYA

-1176 ELRNLTTNP
+1176 QLR
-1185 DLRNEYEAQLTD
+1185 DLATDPALLNEYEAQLTD

-1207 IFSGAEQFANK
+1207 IYSSAEQFANK

-1246 FQIVNNIGQRELR
+1246 FQIVNNIGQRELH

-1272 DDQLAHGLISQEQY
+1272 DDQLAQGLISQEQY
-1286 DNRKTKLE
+1286 DKRKTKLE

-1318 QAAMAGALA
+1318 QAAMAAALA
-1327 ILRVWSDAGNGP
+1327 ILRVWSDAGNGT
-1339 TAMRAVQTAIVGAA
+1339 TAMRAVQTAVVGAA

-1360 IADEPEPYA
+1360 IASEPEPYA

-1377 KIMVGEAGSE
+1377 KIMVAEAGSE

-1400 APVIAALDSYQRFPA
+1400 APVIAALDSYQRLPA
-1415 MAAVNMPAVN
+1415 MAAVNLPAVN
-1425 QVSQQRSESSRI
+1425 QVSQQRNESSRI
-1437 NAALLAEMRRL
+1437 NSALLAEMRRL

-1478 NAARL
+1478 SAARL

>member
-9 ITIYIDGKPAE
+9 VTIYIDGKPAE
-20 ASLEQLQDR
+20 ASIQQLNAQMNH
-29 LRKLNNEQQRLPI
+29 LINVQKKLPI

-50 SKEIGKIRQ
+50 TKEIARIRQ
-59 ILHDQK
+59 ILHDQS
-65 VAVNNLGDNWLYA
+65 VAANDLGNSWKSATDKIAQY
-78 SEKLANFSNVI
+78 STFI
-89 MGIQTIFQMADA
+89 MGIQSLFQMADV

-125 TTGLTRDEVLKLNE
+125 TTGLTRDEVLKL
-139 SFKKM
+139 
-144 DTRTA
+144 
-149 REQLNQLAYEAGKL
+149 
-163 GINSTQQ
+163 NSTQQ

-309 FSDLMQRD
+309 FTDLMQRD

-413 EQLYPIVIHL
+413 EQLYPVVIHL
-423 TRLSTSVIKGL
+423 TRLSTSAIKGL
-434 SGYLTLWRE
+434 SGYLTLWKE
-443 NRVAAAALTTA
+443 NRAAAVALTTA
-454 TVTLVGWITRHRI
+454 TATLVTWLARHRLATLGLTAANIKRKAAAALEAAGNRILNATIKAGTVATKTATVAKQQASLVSLRLQKAHIALAASNKTVSYTIDGIKYSSDRLTAARNLDIAITRQQ
-467 ATLASNAAT
+467 ATANKTLAASFMAVPWGWVIAIVTTAAT
-476 AIKNKLDNLA
+476 AISGLYNNSKKVKQEKFLDDVA
-486 RISTLRK
+486 RQAGVAQGRLNYLIDTLRRT
-493 AAATAKAKEAEE
+493 TAGSKQYSQA
-505 AARLAYFKSRL
+505 L
-516 EEEKKI
+516 EE
-522 LADRSYQLSEAG
+522 LRSQ
-534 LQRQTIAATEAQ
+534 
-546 RWQTLVTKQQTVA
+546 
-559 TEASSAAAKAHRAA
+559 
-573 LLSIPWG
+573 
-580 IIIAALTTVTA
+580 
-591 LAVKAYRNSE
+591 
-601 GFKISKAIKDAG
+601 
-613 HQAAEAQG
+613 
-621 KLRVL
+621 
-626 RDRLEESKIGTEQYK
+626 
-641 QALDELK
+641 
-648 ELYPDIIAKHID
+648 YPDLIAQHID
-660 EEGHIRDL
+660 EEGKLRNLEAAYKDL
-668 AKAYQ
+668 
-673 ELSAAARQS
+673 SNAARQS
-682 AMDRVFAE
+682 VYDRMFADKVAE
-690 KTEEAYAD
+690 SQGELAKKEQDTMKTIGKHIDRLAKNLSDAERTVIKQRFNALVVEAAESETSIID
-698 LADVVSDSMDKI
+698 IMS
-710 RLHLKANHGNT
+710 RLHDEFNRAGIERHTMGASIIVEELMRMRGAANL
-721 VSEAE
+721 A
-726 WDEVFKK
+726 K
-733 INIEVGKVADGTHTW
+733 
-748 EEAMKRVKN
+748 
-757 MYDEYG
+757 
-763 IHGTHKSLFGDPV
+763 
-776 NSSVDIAKALKTVQE
+776 KALEDLRVEMGASVNDPFGLQGKNLSQ
-791 QYEKTEHIIARYSK
+791 
-805 KLNQAGQEESQ
+805 LNAE
-816 ATFSSLENA
+816 LET
-825 RKRKDAVEAEI
+825 
-836 SVLKKRMELL
+836 
-846 SKRIGNGYDG
+846 
-856 QAQYEQMKNRLYDL
+856 AQRRLQSFQ
-870 EATARGTANEIAN
+870 R
-883 IEKALSGMSVEQ
+883 ALDQGRE
-895 MKIRA
+895 
-900 EAVKQEIA
+900 
-908 TLQYKMHVMGSV
+908 G
-920 AFVDFLTKKGLEDN
+920 F
-934 QAKIEQ
+934 QAKIDTETA
-940 LNREWQTLSQEIEKA
+940 RIKA
-955 EAAAAKAAS
+955 IKQA
-964 GDAPTIA
+964 IA
-971 SGNAE
+971 SIPSTQSIESTQSTSTIPDPKQAE

-993 SDFNAKAQTGLSK
+993 SDFSAKAQSGLSR

-1021 IEDSVG
+1021 IEESVG

-1041 EAEAAYKQTKI
+1041 EAEDAYKRAKI
-1052 DEYIKKLTTEAEKFA
+1052 DEYIKKLTTEAA
-1067 KSNTSNEKLKQ
+1067 KLGDTGSQ
-1078 VRDAAAR
+1078 PVDRVRQAAAR
-1085 LARQL
+1085 LAQQL

-1098 AINDDLQRKDISDS
+1098 AINDDLQSKDISDS

-1124 AAARQQ
+1124 AAAKQQ

-1176 ELRNLTTNP
+1176 ELRNLATDP
-1185 DLRNEYEAQLTD
+1185 ALRNEYEAQLTD

-1207 IFSGAEQFANK
+1207 IYSGAEQFADK
-1218 VRKGKLLDNLISNLQ
+1218 VRKGKLLDNLISSLQ

-1272 DDQLAHGLISQEQY
+1272 DDQLAQGLISQEQY

-1400 APVIAALDSYQRFPA
+1400 APVIAALDSYQRLPA

-1425 QVSQQRSESSRI
+1425 QVSQQRNESSRI

>member
-9 ITIYIDGKPAE
+9 VTIYIDGKPAE
-20 ASLEQLQDR
+20 ASIQQLNAQMNH
-29 LRKLNNEQQRLPI
+29 LINVQKKLPI

-50 SKEIGKIRQ
+50 TKEIARIRQ
-59 ILHDQK
+59 ILHDQS
-65 VAVNNLGDNWLYA
+65 VAANDLGNSWKSATDKIAQY
-78 SEKLANFSNVI
+78 STFI
-89 MGIQTIFQMADA
+89 MGIQSLFQMADV

-163 GINSTQQ
+163 GINSPQQ

-309 FSDLMQRD
+309 FTDLMQRD

-413 EQLYPIVIHL
+413 EQLYPVVIHL
-423 TRLSTSVIKGL
+423 TRLSTSAIKGL
-434 SGYLTLWRE
+434 SGYLTLWKE
-443 NRVAAAALTTA
+443 NRAAAVALTTA
-454 TVTLVGWITRHRI
+454 TATLVTWLARHRLATLGLTAANIKRKAAAALEAAGNRILNATIKAGTVATKTATVAKQQASLVSLRLQKAHIALAASNKTVSYTIDGIKYSSDRLTAARNLDIAITRQQ
-467 ATLASNAAT
+467 ATANKTLAASFMAVPWGWVIAIVTTAAT
-476 AIKNKLDNLA
+476 AISGLYNNSKKVKQEKFLDDVA
-486 RISTLRK
+486 RQAGVAQGRLNYLFDTLRRT
-493 AAATAKAKEAEE
+493 TAGSKQYSQA
-505 AARLAYFKSRL
+505 L
-516 EEEKKI
+516 EE
-522 LADRSYQLSEAG
+522 LRSQ
-534 LQRQTIAATEAQ
+534 
-546 RWQTLVTKQQTVA
+546 
-559 TEASSAAAKAHRAA
+559 
-573 LLSIPWG
+573 
-580 IIIAALTTVTA
+580 
-591 LAVKAYRNSE
+591 
-601 GFKISKAIKDAG
+601 
-613 HQAAEAQG
+613 
-621 KLRVL
+621 
-626 RDRLEESKIGTEQYK
+626 
-641 QALDELK
+641 
-648 ELYPDIIAKHID
+648 YPDLIAQHID
-660 EEGHIRDL
+660 EEGKLRNLEAAYKDL
-668 AKAYQ
+668 
-673 ELSAAARQS
+673 SNAARQS
-682 AMDRVFAE
+682 VYDRMFADKVAE
-690 KTEEAYAD
+690 SQGELAKKEQDTMKTIGKHIDRLAKNLSDAERTVIKQRFNALVVEAAESETSIID
-698 LADVVSDSMDKI
+698 IMS
-710 RLHLKANHGNT
+710 RLHDEFNRAGIERHTMGASIIVEELMRMRGAANL
-721 VSEAE
+721 A
-726 WDEVFKK
+726 K
-733 INIEVGKVADGTHTW
+733 
-748 EEAMKRVKN
+748 
-757 MYDEYG
+757 
-763 IHGTHKSLFGDPV
+763 
-776 NSSVDIAKALKTVQE
+776 KALEDLRVEMGASVNDPFGLQGKNLSQ
-791 QYEKTEHIIARYSK
+791 
-805 KLNQAGQEESQ
+805 LNAE
-816 ATFSSLENA
+816 LET
-825 RKRKDAVEAEI
+825 
-836 SVLKKRMELL
+836 
-846 SKRIGNGYDG
+846 
-856 QAQYEQMKNRLYDL
+856 AQRRLQSFQ
-870 EATARGTANEIAN
+870 R
-883 IEKALSGMSVEQ
+883 ALDQGRE
-895 MKIRA
+895 
-900 EAVKQEIA
+900 
-908 TLQYKMHVMGSV
+908 G
-920 AFVDFLTKKGLEDN
+920 F
-934 QAKIEQ
+934 QAKIDTETA
-940 LNREWQTLSQEIEKA
+940 RIKA
-955 EAAAAKAAS
+955 IKQA
-964 GDAPTIA
+964 IA
-971 SGNAE
+971 SIPSTQSIESTQSTSTIPDPKQAE

-993 SDFNAKAQTGLSK
+993 SDFSAKAQSGLSR

-1021 IEDSVG
+1021 IEESVG

-1041 EAEAAYKQTKI
+1041 EAEDAYKRAKI
-1052 DEYIKKLTTEAEKFA
+1052 DEYIKKLTTEAA
-1067 KSNTSNEKLKQ
+1067 KLGDTGSQ
-1078 VRDAAAR
+1078 PVDRVRQAAAR
-1085 LARQL
+1085 LAQQL

-1098 AINDDLQRKDISDS
+1098 AINDDLQSKDISDS

-1124 AAARQQ
+1124 AAAKQQ

-1176 ELRNLTTNP
+1176 ELRNLATDP
-1185 DLRNEYEAQLTD
+1185 ALRNEYEAQLTD

-1207 IFSGAEQFANK
+1207 IYSGAEQFADK
-1218 VRKGKLLDNLISNLQ
+1218 VRKGKLLDNLISSLQ

-1272 DDQLAHGLISQEQY
+1272 DDQLAQGLISQEQY

-1400 APVIAALDSYQRFPA
+1400 APVIAALDSYQRLPA

-1425 QVSQQRSESSRI
+1425 QVSQQRNESSRI

>member
-1 MAKNLSRK
+1 MAKTLSRK
-9 ITIYIDGKPAE
+9 VVIYIDGKPAE
-20 ASLEQLQDR
+20 ASLQQLNAQIA
-29 LRKLNNEQQRLPI
+29 KLSNEQKKLPI

-50 SKEIGKIRQ
+50 TKELSRLRQ

-65 VAVNNLGDNWLYA
+65 VAVNDLGDNWQTA
-78 SEKLANFSNVI
+78 CEKLANVSNI
-89 MGIQTIFQMADA
+89 LMGLQTAFQMADA

-125 TTGLTRDEVLKLNE
+125 TTGLTRDQVLQLNE

-195 TIGKLADVYS
+195 TIGKLADVYA

-251 GIATQANLS
+251 GIATQAGLS

-288 IMQLIKK
+288 IMQLIKQ

-309 FSDLMQRD
+309 FTDLMQRD

-328 FKGQGGLVSLQPIF
+328 FKGSGGLVSLQPIF

-413 EQLYPIVIHL
+413 EQLYPVVIHL

-434 SGYLTLWRE
+434 SGYLTLWRD
-443 NRVAAAALTTA
+443 NRAAAIALTASVA
-454 TVTLVGWITRHRI
+454 TLTGWLARHR
-467 ATLASNAAT
+467 LASLAAGTAT
-476 AIKNKLDNLA
+476 AIKNKVDNLA
-486 RISTLRK
+486 RISSLRQ
-493 AAATAKAKEAEE
+493 AAATAKATAAEE
-505 AARLAYFKSRL
+505 AERLAYFKNRL

-522 LADRSYQLSEAG
+522 LADRTLQYTEAG
-534 LQRQTIAATEAQ
+534 LQRQTIAAAEAQ
-546 RWQTLVTKQQTVA
+546 RWQALVTKQQTVA
-559 TEASSAAAKAHRAA
+559 TSAATAAAKAHRAA
-573 LLSIPWG
+573 LLAVPWG
-580 IIIAALTTVTA
+580 LIIASVTA
-591 LAVKAYRNSE
+591 LAAGIYSVWQNSKKAKQEKFLADVARQ
-601 GFKISKAIKDAG
+601 AG
-613 HQAAEAQG
+613 EAQG
-621 KLRVL
+621 RLNVLFDTLR
-626 RDRLEESKIGTEQYK
+626 RTTAGSNEYRQALEELRSQ
-641 QALDELK
+641 
-648 ELYPDIIAKHID
+648 YPDLIAQHID
-660 EEGHIRDL
+660 EEGRLRNLASAYRD
-668 AKAYQ
+668 
-673 ELSAAARQS
+673 LSAAARQS
-682 AMDRVFAE
+682 VYDRMFA
-690 KTEEAYAD
+690 D
-698 LADVVSDSMDKI
+698 
-710 RLHLKANHGNT
+710 
-721 VSEAE
+721 
-726 WDEVFKK
+726 
-733 INIEVGKVADGTHTW
+733 KVAESQGELAKKEQD
-748 EEAMKRVKN
+748 AMKTIGRHIDRMAKN
-757 MYDEYG
+757 
-763 IHGTHKSLFGDPV
+763 IS
-776 NSSVDIAKALKTVQE
+776 
-791 QYEKTEHIIARYSK
+791 
-805 KLNQAGQEESQ
+805 
-816 ATFSSLENA
+816 
-825 RKRKDAVEAEI
+825 DAE
-836 SVLKKRMELL
+836 R
-846 SKRIGNGYDG
+846 
-856 QAQYEQMKNRLYDL
+856 
-870 EATARGTANEIAN
+870 T
-883 IEKALSGMSVEQ
+883 
-895 MKIRA
+895 
-900 EAVKQEIA
+900 AVKQRFNALVVEAAETETTITDILSRLHDELSRA
-908 TLQYKMHVMGSV
+908 GIDRHTTGANIIVNELLKIRGEANLAHQ
-920 AFVDFLTKKGLEDN
+920 ALEDLRVEMGAATADPFKLQGKSLSQLGAELETAQRRLRSFQRALDQGREGF
-934 QAKIEQ
+934 QAKIDNETA
-940 LNREWQTLSQEIEKA
+940 RIKA
-955 EAAAAKAAS
+955 IKQA
-964 GDAPTIA
+964 IA
-971 SGNAE
+971 SIPSTQSTSSSPTSPLPDPAQAE

-993 SDFNAKAQTGLSK
+993 SDFSAKSQSGLSR

-1021 IEDSVG
+1021 IEESVG

-1041 EAEAAYKQTKI
+1041 EAEAAYKQAKI
-1052 DEYIKKLTTEAEKFA
+1052 DEYIKKLSTEAEKFA
-1067 KSNTSNEKLKQ
+1067 KSDSSNEKLNQ

-1085 LARQL
+1085 LAQQL

-1098 AINDDLQRKDISDS
+1098 AIADDLQRSDISDS
-1112 QRQQLE
+1112 QRQQLQ

-1124 AAARQQ
+1124 SAAKQQ

-1147 FSLSGDAAKDARAYA
+1147 FSLSGDVAKDARAYES
-1162 TLTGQIRNARQATE
+1162 LTGQIRNARQATE
-1176 ELRNLTTNP
+1176 ELRDLATDPN
-1185 DLRNEYEAQLTD
+1185 LRNEYQAQLTE
-1197 LEEQQRTLDE
+1197 LEEQQQLLDQ
-1207 IFSGAEQFANK
+1207 IYSGAEDFARRISK
-1218 VRKGKLLDNLISNLQ
+1218 TKALDNLIDKIQ
-1233 FFGDQALDILGNI
+1233 FFADQAFKVFSSISSVLDNLG
-1246 FQIVNNIGQRELR
+1246 QQELQQ
-1259 EAEQLKDRNIANL
+1259 AEQLKDQNIRNL
-1272 DDQLAHGLISQEQY
+1272 DDQLAQNLITQEQY
-1286 DNRKTKLE
+1286 DKRKAKLE
-1294 EDYQAKQKEIELE
+1294 EDYQAKQKEIELA
-1307 AWRREKLLNSS
+1307 AWRREKWLNASE
-1318 QAAMAGALA
+1318 AAMAAALA
-1327 ILRVWSDAGNGP
+1327 ILRVWSDAGNGT
-1339 TAMRAVQTAIVGAA
+1339 TAMRAAQTAVVGAA

-1360 IADEPEPYA
+1360 IASEPEPYA

-1400 APVIAALDSYQRFPA
+1400 APVIAALDSYQRLPA
-1415 MAAVNMPAVN
+1415 MAAVNLPAVN
-1425 QVSQQRSESSRI
+1425 QVSQQRNESSRI

-1448 ADYLSDPANRR
+1448 ADYLSDPANRL

-1478 NAARL
+1478 SLASL

>member
-9 ITIYIDGKPAE
+9 VTIYIDGKPAE
-20 ASLEQLQDR
+20 ASIQQLQQR
-29 LRKLNNEQQRLPI
+29 IIQLRNEQAKLPI
-42 GTQEYIDK
+42 GTQEYIEK
-50 SKEIGKIRQ
+50 SRELARLNAIVK
-59 ILHDQK
+59 DQK
-65 VAVNNLGDNWLYA
+65 SAANDLGNSWKSA
-78 SEKLANFSNVI
+78 SEKLANYSNI
-89 MGIQTIFQMADA
+89 LMGIQSLFQMADA

-188 LGEGAMV
+188 LGDGAMV

-260 ADAILGFASALDQ
+260 ADAILGYASALDQ

-309 FSDLMQRD
+309 FTDLMQRD

-413 EQLYPIVIHL
+413 EQLYPVVIHL

-443 NRVAAAALTTA
+443 NRAAAAALTTA
-454 TVTLVGWITRHRI
+454 TVTLVAWITRHRI

-476 AIKNKLDNLA
+476 AIKNKLNNLA

-493 AAATAKAKEAEE
+493 AAATAKATAAEE
-505 AARLAYFKSRL
+505 AERLAYFKNRL

-522 LADRSYQLSEAG
+522 LADRTLQYTEAG
-534 LQRQTIAATEAQ
+534 LQRQTIAAAEAQ
-546 RWQTLVTKQQTVA
+546 RWQALVTKQQTVA
-559 TEASSAAAKAHRAA
+559 TEASTAAAKAHRAA
-573 LLSIPWG
+573 LLAVPWG
-580 IIIAALTTVTA
+580 LIIASVTA
-591 LAVKAYRNSE
+591 LAAGIYSVWQNSKKAKQEKFLADVARQ
-601 GFKISKAIKDAG
+601 AG
-613 HQAAEAQG
+613 EAQG
-621 KLRVL
+621 RLNVLFDTLR
-626 RDRLEESKIGTEQYK
+626 RTTAGSNEYRQALEELRSQ
-641 QALDELK
+641 
-648 ELYPDIIAKHID
+648 YPDLIAQHID
-660 EEGHIRDL
+660 EEGRLRNLESAYRD
-668 AKAYQ
+668 
-673 ELSAAARQS
+673 LSAAARQS
-682 AMDRVFAE
+682 VYDRMFADKVAESQGELAQKEQDAMKTIGRHIDRMAKNLSDAE
-690 KTEEAYAD
+690 RTAVKQRFNALVVEAAETETNITD
-698 LADVVSDSMDKI
+698 ILS
-710 RLHLKANHGNT
+710 RLH
-721 VSEAE
+721 
-726 WDEVFKK
+726 DELSRAG
-733 INIEVGKVADGTHTW
+733 IDRHTT
-748 EEAMKRVKN
+748 
-757 MYDEYG
+757 G
-763 IHGTHKSLFGDPV
+763 
-776 NSSVDIAKALKTVQE
+776 
-791 QYEKTEHIIARYSK
+791 
-805 KLNQAGQEESQ
+805 
-816 ATFSSLENA
+816 
-825 RKRKDAVEAEI
+825 
-836 SVLKKRMELL
+836 
-846 SKRIGNGYDG
+846 
-856 QAQYEQMKNRLYDL
+856 
-870 EATARGTANEIAN
+870 AN
-883 IEKALSGMSVEQ
+883 IIVNEL
-895 MKIRA
+895 MKIRG
-900 EAVKQEIA
+900 EANLAHQA
-908 TLQYKMHVMGSV
+908 
-920 AFVDFLTKKGLEDN
+920 LEDLRVEMGASVN
-934 QAKIEQ
+934 DPFGLQGKNLSQLNAELETAQRRLQSFQRALDQGREGFQAKIDTETA
-940 LNREWQTLSQEIEKA
+940 RIKA
-955 EAAAAKAAS
+955 IKQA
-964 GDAPTIA
+964 IA
-971 SGNAE
+971 SIPSTQSTSSSPTSTPLADPDQAE

-983 QVKEQAERLI
+983 QVKDQAGRLI
-993 SDFNAKAQTGLSK
+993 SDFSAKAQSGLSK

-1021 IEDSVG
+1021 IEESVG
-1027 ATRQQKDALIAQVN
+1027 ATRQQKDALIAQVG

-1052 DEYIKKLTTEAEKFA
+1052 DEYIKKLNTEAEKFT
-1067 KSNTSNEKLKQ
+1067 KSNTSNEKLNQ

-1085 LARQL
+1085 LAQQL
-1090 AEIDNQIN
+1090 AEIDSQIN
-1098 AINDDLQRKDISDS
+1098 AINDDLQRSDISDS
-1112 QRQQLE
+1112 QRQQLQ

-1147 FSLSGDAAKDARAYA
+1147 FSLSGDVAKDARAYA

-1176 ELRNLTTNP
+1176 ELRNLATDP

-1246 FQIVNNIGQRELR
+1246 FQIVNNISQRELR

-1272 DDQLAHGLISQEQY
+1272 DDQLARGLISQEQY

-1339 TAMRAVQTAIVGAA
+1339 TAMRAAQTAIVGAA

-1400 APVIAALDSYQRFPA
+1400 APVIAALDSYQRLPS
-1415 MAAVNMPAVN
+1415 MAAVNLPAVN
-1425 QVSQQRSESSRI
+1425 QVSQQRNESSRI

>member
-1 MAKNLSRK
+1 MARNFSRK
-9 ITIYIDGKPAE
+9 VVIYIDGKPVE
-20 ASLEQLQDR
+20 ASLQQLQDR
-29 LRKLNNEQQRLPI
+29 IKQLRNEQAKLTI

-50 SKEIGKIRQ
+50 SRELERLNAIFK
-59 ILHDQK
+59 DQK
-65 VAVNNLGDNWLYA
+65 SAANDLGNSWKSA
-78 SEKLANFSNVI
+78 SEKLAGYSNI
-89 MGIQTIFQMADA
+89 LMGIQSLFQMADA

-125 TTGLTRDEVLKLNE
+125 TTGLTRDQVLQLNE

-163 GINSTQQ
+163 GINSTQR

-205 KSTAQLTAAGDD
+205 KSTSQLTAAGDD

-309 FSDLMQRD
+309 FTDLMQRD

-413 EQLYPIVIHL
+413 EQLYPVVIHL

-434 SGYLTLWRE
+434 SGYLSLWRE
-443 NRVAAAALTTA
+443 NRAAAVALTTA
-454 TVTLVGWITRHRI
+454 TATLVTWLARHRLATLGLTAANIKRKAAAALEAAGNRILNATIKAGTVATKTATIAKQQASLVSLRLQKAHIALAASNKTVSYTIDGIKYSSDRLTAARNLDIAITRQQ
-467 ATLASNAAT
+467 ANANKTLAASFKAVPWGWVIAIVTTAAT
-476 AIKNKLDNLA
+476 AISGLYNNSKKVKQEKFLDDVA
-486 RISTLRK
+486 R
-493 AAATAKAKEAEE
+493 
-505 AARLAYFKSRL
+505 
-516 EEEKKI
+516 
-522 LADRSYQLSEAG
+522 QAG
-534 LQRQTIAATEAQ
+534 
-546 RWQTLVTKQQTVA
+546 
-559 TEASSAAAKAHRAA
+559 
-573 LLSIPWG
+573 
-580 IIIAALTTVTA
+580 
-591 LAVKAYRNSE
+591 
-601 GFKISKAIKDAG
+601 
-613 HQAAEAQG
+613 EAQG
-621 KLRVL
+621 RLNVLFDTLR
-626 RDRLEESKIGTEQYK
+626 RTTAGSNEYRQALEELRSQ
-641 QALDELK
+641 
-648 ELYPDIIAKHID
+648 YPDLIAHHID
-660 EEGHIRDL
+660 EEGKLRNL
-668 AKAYQ
+668 EAAYKD
-673 ELSAAARQS
+673 LSAAARQS
-682 AMDRVFAE
+682 VYDRMFADKVAESQGELAKKEQDAMKKVGKNIDRLAKQLSDAE
-690 KTEEAYAD
+690 RTAVKQRVNALVVEAAESETAITD
-698 LADVVSDSMDKI
+698 LLS
-710 RLHLKANHGNT
+710 RLHDEFDRAGINRHTTGANIIVNELMKMRG
-721 VSEAE
+721 EAQL
-726 WDEVFKK
+726 
-733 INIEVGKVADGTHTW
+733 
-748 EEAMKRVKN
+748 
-757 MYDEYG
+757 
-763 IHGTHKSLFGDPV
+763 THKSLEDLRVEMGAAVNDPFHLQGKSLQQL
-776 NSSVDIAKALKTVQE
+776 NAELETAQRRLQSFQRALDQGRE
-791 QYEKTEHIIARYSK
+791 
-805 KLNQAGQEESQ
+805 G
-816 ATFSSLENA
+816 F
-825 RKRKDAVEAEI
+825 
-836 SVLKKRMELL
+836 
-846 SKRIGNGYDG
+846 
-856 QAQYEQMKNRLYDL
+856 
-870 EATARGTANEIAN
+870 
-883 IEKALSGMSVEQ
+883 
-895 MKIRA
+895 
-900 EAVKQEIA
+900 
-908 TLQYKMHVMGSV
+908 
-920 AFVDFLTKKGLEDN
+920 
-934 QAKIEQ
+934 QAKIDNETA
-940 LNREWQTLSQEIEKA
+940 RIKA
-955 EAAAAKAAS
+955 IKQA
-964 GDAPTIA
+964 IA
-971 SGNAE
+971 SIPSIPSIESIQSTPSTPLPDPAQAE

-993 SDFNAKAQTGLSK
+993 SDFSAKTQSGLSR

-1021 IEDSVG
+1021 IEESVG
-1027 ATRQQKDALIAQVN
+1027 ATRQQKDALIAQIN
-1041 EAEAAYKQTKI
+1041 EAEDAYKRAKI
-1052 DEYIKKLTTEAEKFA
+1052 DEYIKKLSTEAEKFA
-1067 KSNTSNEKLKQ
+1067 KSNTSNEKLNQ

-1085 LARQL
+1085 LAQQL
-1090 AEIDNQIN
+1090 AEIDSQIN
-1098 AINDDLQRKDISDS
+1098 AINDDLQRSDISDS

-1147 FSLSGDAAKDARAYA
+1147 FSLSGDIDKDSKEYER
-1162 TLTGQIRNARQATE
+1162 LSQQISNARQATE
-1176 ELRNLTTNP
+1176 EMEKLATDPAQRQ
-1185 DLRNEYEAQLTD
+1185 EYELQTIALI
-1197 LEEQQRTLDE
+1197 EQQRTLDE
-1207 IFSGAEQFANK
+1207 IYSGAEQFANK

-1246 FQIVNNIGQRELR
+1246 FQIVNNIGQQELQQ
-1259 EAEQLKDRNIANL
+1259 AEQLKDQNIRNL
-1272 DDQLAHGLISQEQY
+1272 DEQLAQNLITQEQY
-1286 DNRKTKLE
+1286 DKRKAKLE

-1307 AWRREKLLNSS
+1307 AWRREKWLNASE
-1318 QAAMAGALA
+1318 AAMAAALA
-1327 ILRVWSDAGNGP
+1327 ILRVWSDAGNGT
-1339 TAMRAVQTAIVGAA
+1339 TAMRAAQTAVVGAA

-1360 IADEPEPYA
+1360 IASEPEPYA

-1400 APVIAALDSYQRFPA
+1400 APVIAALDSYQRLPA
-1415 MAAVNMPAVN
+1415 MAAVNLPAVK
-1425 QVSQQRSESSRI
+1425 QVSQQRDESSRI
-1437 NAALLAEMRRL
+1437 NAALLDEMRRL

-1467 ETFDANENFLR
+1467 ETFDDNENFLR
-1478 NAARL
+1478 NAARI

>member
-9 ITIYIDGKPAE
+9 VTIYIDGKPAE
-20 ASLEQLQDR
+20 ASLQQLQDR
-29 LRKLNNEQQRLPI
+29 LRKLTNEQQKLPI
-42 GTQEYIDK
+42 GTQEYINK

-65 VAVNNLGDNWLYA
+65 VAVNDLGNNWLFA
-78 SEKLANFSNVI
+78 SEKLANFSNVL
-89 MGIQTIFQMADA
+89 MGIQTLFQMADA

-111 DAAELDDAYADVMK
+111 DAASLDDAYADVMK

-163 GINSTQQ
+163 GISSQQQ

-205 KSTAQLTAAGDD
+205 KSTQQLSDAGDD

-239 EGYLVEFLSRMG
+239 EHYLVDFLSRMG

-309 FSDLMQRD
+309 FSDLMQHD

-363 DQIREAQAIA
+363 DQIREAQTIA
-373 NDELTTGSSIIR
+373 NDELTTGNSIIR

-413 EQLYPIVIHL
+413 EQLYPVIIHL
-423 TRLSTSVIKGL
+423 TRTSTAAIKGL
-434 SGYLTLWRE
+434 SGYLTLWKE
-443 NRVAAAALTTA
+443 NRAAAIALTTGVA
-454 TVTLVGWITRHRI
+454 SLVGWLAKHRI
-467 ATLASNAAT
+467 ATLYSNAAE
-476 AIKNKLDNLA
+476 AISTRLKKLSEA
-486 RISTLRK
+486 ATLRK
-493 AAATAKAKEAEE
+493 AAATAKAKAAEE

-522 LADRSYQLSEAG
+522 IADRTYQYTEAG
-534 LQRQTIAATEAQ
+534 LQRQTIATAEAQ
-546 RWQTLVTKQQTVA
+546 RFQTLVTKQETIA
-559 TEASSAAAKAHRAA
+559 TEASTAATKAKRAA
-573 LLSIPWG
+573 LLATPWG
-580 IIIAALTTVTA
+580 LIIAAVTA
-591 LAVKAYRNSE
+591 LAFGLAKLIKHQQRFNREARETN
-601 GFKISKAIKDAG
+601 KAIAS
-613 HQAAEAQG
+613 QSTEANYLFD
-621 KLRVL
+621 KLE
-626 RDRLEESKIGTEQYK
+626 RLNSSSEEYK
-641 QALDELK
+641 ETLEKLNQ
-648 ELYPDIIAKHID
+648 LYPDILAKYTD
-660 EEGHIRDL
+660 EEGHLLNI
-668 AKAYQ
+668 
-673 ELSAAARQS
+673 AAARQE
-682 AMDRVFAE
+682 VI
-690 KTEEAYAD
+690 
-698 LADVVSDSMDKI
+698 DKI
-710 RLHLKANHGNT
+710 REQIVEQRKLDKISDIAGTFGEKQTKYLQRLKKTLHSQSLFED
-721 VSEAE
+721 VSQLLPKDYNARVDY
-726 WDEVFKK
+726 WDVL
-733 INIEVGKVADGTHTW
+733 GKVKELTTGRTDINWGALNRQIKGYVNAVN
-748 EEAMKRVKN
+748 EA
-757 MYDEYG
+757 YDETKEFNELYVG
-763 IHGTHKSLFGDPV
+763 LGGKEGTDKDPFKLQGKSLEQL
-776 NSSVDIAKALKTVQE
+776 NAELKTAQ
-791 QYEKTEHIIARYSK
+791 QR
-805 KLNQAGQEESQ
+805 LQAFE
-816 ATFSSLENA
+816 
-825 RKRKDAVEAEI
+825 RAV
-836 SVLKKRMELL
+836 
-846 SKRIGNGYDG
+846 
-856 QAQYEQMKNRLYDL
+856 AQGRE
-870 EATARGTANEIAN
+870 G
-883 IEKALSGMSVEQ
+883 
-895 MKIRA
+895 
-900 EAVKQEIA
+900 
-908 TLQYKMHVMGSV
+908 
-920 AFVDFLTKKGLEDN
+920 F
-934 QAKIEQ
+934 QAKIDNETARIRAIQ
-940 LNREWQTLSQEIEKA
+940 QAINSIPSTQPTPSSQP
-955 EAAAAKAAS
+955 
-964 GDAPTIA
+964 APSTDPA
-971 SGNAE
+971 QAE
-976 KDLKKWQ
+976 KDIKKWE
-983 QVKEQAERLI
+983 QVKEQAERLMA
-993 SDFNAKAQTGLSK
+993 DFNAKAQSGISK

-1021 IEDSVG
+1021 IEESVG

-1041 EAEAAYKQTKI
+1041 EAESAYKQAKI
-1052 DEYIKKLTTEAEKFA
+1052 DEYIKKLNTEAEKFA
-1067 KSNTSNEKLKQ
+1067 KSDTSNEKLNQ

-1085 LARQL
+1085 LAQQL

-1098 AINDDLQRKDISDS
+1098 AINDDLQRKDITDS

-1124 AAARQQ
+1124 AAAKQQ

-1136 RGIDTAVDTSS
+1136 RGIDTAVETSS
-1147 FSLSGDAAKDARAYA
+1147 FSLSGDIDKDTKEYER
-1162 TLTGQIRNARQATE
+1162 LTQQISNARQATE
-1176 ELRNLTTNP
+1176 ELEKYATNP
-1185 DLRNEYEAQLTD
+1185 AQRQEYELQTLALI
-1197 LEEQQRTLDE
+1197 EQQRTLDE
-1207 IFSGAEQFANK
+1207 IYSGAEQFANK

-1246 FQIVNNIGQRELR
+1246 FKIVDNIGQRELN
-1259 EAEQLKDRNIANL
+1259 EAEQLKDQNIKNL
-1272 DDQLAHGLISQEQY
+1272 DDQLAQNLITQEQY
-1286 DNRKTKLE
+1286 DKRKAKLE
-1294 EDYQAKQKEIELE
+1294 EDYQAKQKEIELA
-1307 AWRREKLLNSS
+1307 AWRREKWLNASE
-1318 QAAMAGALA
+1318 AAMAAALA
-1327 ILRVWSDAGNGP
+1327 ILRVWSDAGNGT
-1339 TAMRAVQTAIVGAA
+1339 TAMRAAQTAIVGAA

-1360 IADEPEPYA
+1360 IATEPEPYA
-1369 RGGYVRDK
+1369 RGGFVRDK

-1387 WIASHRLLSDPVT
+1387 WIASHRLLTDPVT
-1400 APVIAALDSYQRFPA
+1400 APVIAALDNYQRLPS

-1425 QVSQQRSESSRI
+1425 QVSQQRNESSRI

-1478 NAARL
+1478 SIARL

>member
-9 ITIYIDGKPAE
+9 VTIYIDGKEAE
-20 ASLEQLQDR
+20 ASIQNIRDRIKQLER
-29 LRKLNNEQQRLPI
+29 EQSKLPI

-50 SKEIGKIRQ
+50 TKELNRLNKIIHEQR
-59 ILHDQK
+59 
-65 VAVNNLGDNWLYA
+65 VAVSDLGDNWLFA
-78 SEKLANFSNVI
+78 SEKLANFANVL
-89 MGIQTIFQMADA
+89 MGIQTLFQMADA

-163 GINSTQQ
+163 GISSQQQ

-205 KSTAQLTAAGDD
+205 KSTQQLSDAGDD

-239 EGYLVEFLSRMG
+239 EHYLVDFLSRMG

-363 DQIREAQAIA
+363 DQIREAQTIA
-373 NDELTTGSSIIR
+373 NDELTTGNSIIR
-385 EFTTKNNTMQAQA
+385 EVTTKNNTMQAQA

-413 EQLYPIVIHL
+413 EQLYPVIIHL
-423 TRLSTSVIKGL
+423 TRTSTAAIKGL
-434 SGYLTLWRE
+434 SGYLTLWKE
-443 NRVAAAALTTA
+443 NRAAAIALTTGVA
-454 TVTLVGWITRHRI
+454 SLVGWLAKHRI
-467 ATLASNAAT
+467 ATLYSNAAE
-476 AIKNKLDNLA
+476 AISTRLKKLSEA
-486 RISTLRK
+486 ATLRK
-493 AAATAKAKEAEE
+493 AAATAKAKAAEE

-522 LADRSYQLSEAG
+522 IADRTYQYTEAG
-534 LQRQTIAATEAQ
+534 LQRQTIATAEAQ
-546 RWQTLVTKQQTVA
+546 RFQTLVTKQETIA
-559 TEASSAAAKAHRAA
+559 TEASTAATKAKRAA
-573 LLSIPWG
+573 LLATPWG
-580 IIIAALTTVTA
+580 LIIAAVTA
-591 LAVKAYRNSE
+591 LAFGLAKLIKHQQRFNREARETN
-601 GFKISKAIKDAG
+601 KAITS
-613 HQAAEAQG
+613 QSTEANYLFN
-621 KLRVL
+621 KLEACIEGTEEYRETL
-626 RDRLEESKIGTEQYK
+626 DRLNQ
-641 QALDELK
+641 
-648 ELYPDIIAKHID
+648 LYPDILAKYTD
-660 EEGHIRDL
+660 EEGRL
-668 AKAYQ
+668 
-673 ELSAAARQS
+673 LNLAAARQ
-682 AMDRVFAE
+682 AVI
-690 KTEEAYAD
+690 
-698 LADVVSDSMDKI
+698 DKI
-710 RLHLKANHGNT
+710 REQVIEQRKLDHLSEIAGTFGEKQEKNLTRIQSVLSRWYDDDQATKIFTRIKHLLPDDYGTRITADQQKDIINRIKDYVPKAWDENMNPLVNRINDYINAVNQAYSDTQEFEKLYEGFGHNEDPFGLAGK
-721 VSEAE
+721 SLQALEAE
-726 WDEVFKK
+726 LRASENK
-733 INIEVGKVADGTHTW
+733 IKSFQRAVDQGREGFQ
-748 EEAMKRVKN
+748 VKIDN
-757 MYDEYG
+757 ETLR
-763 IHGTHKSLFGDPV
+763 I
-776 NSSVDIAKALKTVQE
+776 KAIQ
-791 QYEKTEHIIARYSK
+791 
-805 KLNQAGQEESQ
+805 
-816 ATFSSLENA
+816 
-825 RKRKDAVEAEI
+825 
-836 SVLKKRMELL
+836 
-846 SKRIGNGYDG
+846 
-856 QAQYEQMKNRLYDL
+856 
-870 EATARGTANEIAN
+870 
-883 IEKALSGMSVEQ
+883 KA
-895 MKIRA
+895 
-900 EAVKQEIA
+900 
-908 TLQYKMHVMGSV
+908 
-920 AFVDFLTKKGLEDN
+920 
-934 QAKIEQ
+934 
-940 LNREWQTLSQEIEKA
+940 
-955 EAAAAKAAS
+955 
-964 GDAPTIA
+964 IA
-971 SGNAE
+971 SLQSKQSSSSTSSIGSNTPSSTPDKE
-976 KDLKKWQ
+976 LKKWE

-1021 IEDSVG
+1021 IEESVG
-1027 ATRQQKDALIAQVN
+1027 ATRQQKDALIAQIN
-1041 EAEAAYKQTKI
+1041 EAEAAYKQAKI
-1052 DEYIKKLTTEAEKFA
+1052 DEYIKKLNTEAEKFA
-1067 KSNTSNEKLKQ
+1067 KSNTSNEKLNQ

-1085 LARQL
+1085 LAQQL

-1098 AINDDLQRKDISDS
+1098 AISDDLQRKDITDS

-1124 AAARQQ
+1124 AAAKQQ

-1147 FSLSGDAAKDARAYA
+1147 FSLSGDVAKDSKAYA

-1176 ELRNLTTNP
+1176 ELRDLATDP

-1207 IFSGAEQFANK
+1207 IYSGAEQFANK

-1246 FQIVNNIGQRELR
+1246 FKIVDNIGQRELN
-1259 EAEQLKDRNIANL
+1259 EAEDLKDQNIKNL
-1272 DDQLAHGLISQEQY
+1272 DDQLAQNLITQEQY
-1286 DNRKTKLE
+1286 DKRKAKLE
-1294 EDYQAKQKEIELE
+1294 EDYQAKQKEIELA
-1307 AWRREKLLNSS
+1307 AWRREKWLNASE
-1318 QAAMAGALA
+1318 AAMAAALA
-1327 ILRVWSDAGNGP
+1327 ILRVWSDAGNG
-1339 TAMRAVQTAIVGAA
+1339 TTTMRAAQTAVVGAA

-1360 IADEPEPYA
+1360 IASEPEPYA
-1369 RGGYVRDK
+1369 RGGFVRDK

-1387 WIASHRLLSDPVT
+1387 WIASHRLLTDPVT

-1425 QVSQQRSESSRI
+1425 QVSQQRNESSRI

-1478 NAARL
+1478 SIARL

>member
-1 MAKNLSRK
+1 MAKILSRK
-9 ITIYIDGKPAE
+9 VTIYIDGKSAE
-20 ASLEQLQDR
+20 ASIQQLESRVRQLS
-29 LRKLNNEQQRLPI
+29 NEQKKLPI
-42 GTQEYIDK
+42 GTQEYIEK
-50 SKEIGKIRQ
+50 SREIRRLNAI
-59 ILHDQK
+59 INDQK
-65 VAVNNLGDNWLYA
+65 AAVNDLGKNWKSA
-78 SEKLANFSNVI
+78 SEKLANYSNI
-89 MGIQTIFQMADA
+89 LMGIQSIFQMADA

-111 DAAELDDAYADVMK
+111 DAASLDDAYADVMK

-139 SFKKM
+139 SFKKL

-163 GINSTQQ
+163 GISSTQQ

-205 KSTAQLTAAGDD
+205 KSTQQLSDAGDD
-217 LEKKMLSI
+217 LERKMLSI

-239 EGYLVEFLSRMG
+239 EHYLVEFLSRMG

-300 AAAHMEVKE
+300 AAAHMEIRE

-373 NDELTTGSSIIR
+373 NDELTTGNSIIR

-413 EQLYPIVIHL
+413 EQLYPVVIHL
-423 TRLSTSVIKGL
+423 TRLSTSTIKGL
-434 SGYLTLWRE
+434 SGYLTLWKE
-443 NRVAAAALTTA
+443 NRVAAIALTTA
-454 TVTLVGWITRHRI
+454 TATLVGWLARHRI
-467 ATLASNAAT
+467 ATLYSNAAE
-476 AIKNKLDNLA
+476 AISNRIKKLSEVA
-486 RISTLRK
+486 TLRK
-493 AAATAKAKEAEE
+493 AAATAKDKAAEE

-522 LADRSYQLSEAG
+522 IADRTYQYTEAG

-546 RWQTLVTKQQTVA
+546 RWQALVTKQQTVA
-559 TEASSAAAKAHRAA
+559 TEAATAATKAHRAA

-580 IIIAALTTVTA
+580 LVIAALTSIIA
-591 LAVKAYRNSE
+591 LSVKAYRNSE
-601 GFKISKAIKDAG
+601 GFKVSKAIKEAG

-626 RDRLEESKIGTEQYK
+626 RDRLDESKVGTEQYT
-641 QALDELK
+641 QALEELK

-673 ELSAAARQS
+673 ELSEAARQS

-698 LADVVSDSMDKI
+698 LADTVSDSMDKI

-733 INIEVGKVADGTHTW
+733 INIEVGKVADGTQTW
-748 EEAMKRVKN
+748 EEAMKRVKDL
-757 MYDEYG
+757 YEEYG
-763 IHGTHKSLFGDPV
+763 IHGTHQSLFGDPV
-776 NSSVDIAKALKTVQE
+776 NSSVDIANALKTVQE

-805 KLNQAGQEESQ
+805 ELNQAGQEESQ

-825 RKRKDAVEAEI
+825 KKRKEAVEAEI

-846 SKRIGNGYDG
+846 SKRIGNGQEG
-856 QAQYEQMKNRLYDL
+856 QSQYEQMKNRLYDL
-870 EATARGTANEIAN
+870 ETTARGTANEIAN
-883 IEKALSGMSVEQ
+883 IEKALSGMSIEQ
-895 MKIRA
+895 MKTRA
-900 EAVKQEIA
+900 AAVKQEID
-908 TLQYKMHVMGSV
+908 TLLYKMHVMESV
-920 AFVDFLTKKGLEDN
+920 AYVDFLSKKGLEDN

-940 LNREWQTLSQEIEKA
+940 LRREWQTLSQEIKKA
-955 EAAAAKAAS
+955 EKSARKVES
-964 GDAPTIA
+964 TDSTTPSTPDK
-971 SGNAE
+971 E
-976 KDLKKWQ
+976 LKKWE

-1021 IEDSVG
+1021 IEESVG
-1027 ATRQQKDALIAQVN
+1027 ATRQQKDALIAQIN
-1041 EAEAAYKQTKI
+1041 EAEAAYKQAKI
-1052 DEYIKKLTTEAEKFA
+1052 DEYIKKLNTEAEKFA
-1067 KSNTSNEKLKQ
+1067 KSDTSNEKLNQ

-1098 AINDDLQRKDISDS
+1098 AIGDDLQRKDITDS
-1112 QRQQLE
+1112 QRQEFE
-1118 ALIQQY
+1118 ALIQKY
-1124 AAARQQ
+1124 AADKQL

-1147 FSLSGDAAKDARAYA
+1147 FSLSGDVAKDSKAYA

-1176 ELRNLTTNP
+1176 ELR
-1185 DLRNEYEAQLTD
+1185 DLATDPSQRQEYEAQLTE

-1207 IFSGAEQFANK
+1207 IYAGAEQFANK
-1218 VRKGKLLDNLISNLQ
+1218 IRKGKLLDNLISDLQ

-1246 FQIVNNIGQRELR
+1246 FQIVDNIGQKELD
-1259 EAEQLKDRNIANL
+1259 EAEDLKDENIKNL
-1272 DDQLAHGLISQEQY
+1272 DDQLAQGLITQEQY
-1286 DNRKTKLE
+1286 DKRKTKLE
-1294 EDYQAKQKEIELE
+1294 EEYQAKQKEIELA
-1307 AWRREKLLNSS
+1307 AWRREKWLNASE
-1318 QAAMAGALA
+1318 AAMAAALA
-1327 ILRVWSDAGNGP
+1327 ILRVWSDAGNGT
-1339 TAMRAVQTAIVGAA
+1339 TAMRAAQTAVVGAA

-1360 IADEPEPYA
+1360 IATEPEPYA
-1369 RGGYVRDK
+1369 RGGFVRDK

-1387 WIASHRLLSDPVT
+1387 WIASHRLLTDPVT
-1400 APVIAALDSYQRFPA
+1400 APVIAALDNYQRLPS
-1415 MAAVNMPAVN
+1415 MAAVNMPAVR
-1425 QVSQQRSESSRI
+1425 QVSQQRNESSRI
-1437 NAALLAEMRRL
+1437 NAALLVEVQRL
-1448 ADYLSDPANRR
+1448 AAYLSDPDNRR

-1478 NAARL
+1478 SIARL